1 MFAQVIVDVPVK
13 QVNRPFEYRIP
24 AIFEGKIEVGMRV
37 VVPFAGRSVQGFVVS
52 IRPTSDFEGELKE
65 IERLMDLEPVLS
77 KEMIELGEYM
87 SNHLFAFLIH
97 CYQTM
102 LPAML
107 KTTTRKLENP
117 QEQEEIFQR
126 IFNEQLEIEVTD
138 EMPKEVLSE
147 LLRLKQ
153 KGIVQTKTLVEDR
166 KQIKTEDWI
175 VLSYLPEEYLE
186 MMKQVPKNAA
196 KQLRFL
202 EGLSSLENTEI
213 SKAEFITRFNVVQA
227 DVKKALEKGWI
238 LLEKRAVDRDPYA
251 GRKIVHSKPFE
262 LNEEQK
268 QVFQQ
273 VLEEESDETS
283 HVYLLQ
289 GVTGSGKTEIYI
301 ELIKKAFFEG
311 YGSIFLVPEISLTPQ
326 MVERFQSEFKN
337 NIAILHSSLSD
348 IERAKE
354 WESIYTG
361 EKKIVL
367 GVRSAIFSPV
377 KNLKYIILD
386 EEHEATYKQDS
397 SPRYNAKYVAIKRCL
412 DEDAKLI
419 LGSATP
425 SIESYYYAK
434 TGIYELLSL
443 EDRYGNAQMPDI
455 QVVDMKQEDDLF
467 FSKALLEEIKNTL
480 LKNEQV
486 ILLLNRK
493 GYSTYIQCKDCGYVE
508 ECENCSIKMS
518 YYKGVN
524 KYKCNYCGKQIH
536 YTGKCTKCGSTNL
549 IHSGK
554 GIERIE
560 EELKKYFD
568 VPMIKVDSE
577 LSRNK
582 DYFSKIYKDFS
593 DKKYSILI
601 GTQIIAKGLHFPN
614 VTLVGVINSDI
625 ILNFP
630 DFRSGEKTF
639 QLLTQ
644 VSGRAGRGDKK
655 GKVIIQTYEPENNVI
670 KDSKEE
676 NYDLFYEKEINSRKI
691 FSYPPFS
698 KILNIGFSSEDEAR
712 LLEISKKFYDE
723 IKSENIELY
732 GPMPSMVYKVQ
743 KRFRMNIFVK
753 GSKKKIDKFKLFLKR
768 KLNEFNDAK
777 VRIVVDIDPINMM

>member
-1 MFAQVIVDVPVK
+1 MQYFDIYIDSMKGIYTYSDKNDEFEIGENVIVPFRNIKKSGFIIRKNLKENFNFKVLNISSKVK
-13 QVNRPFEYRIP
+13 NSLKLSNEQIKLIEWMTDYYLASYDSVIKAMIPKKIKISYNNIYIINLDRLNILSEYLDNDIIKYIISLTTISYSTAKTKFKKSVIDNLINKGFLYKNDNNIYINIEKFYKLKEENKEIFEYFYKKTI
-24 AIFEGKIEVGMRV
+24 IKKEKLEEKFKKNDIKELEEKEILKIE
-37 VVPFAGRSVQGFVVS
+37 ANINEKKEYVS
-52 IRPTSDFEGELKE
+52 NNTEKVFENK
-65 IERLMDLEPVLS
+65 S
-77 KEMIELGEYM
+77 
-87 SNHLFAFLIH
+87 
-97 CYQTM
+97 
-102 LPAML
+102 
-107 KTTTRKLENP
+107 
-117 QEQEEIFQR
+117 
-126 IFNEQLEIEVTD
+126 
-138 EMPKEVLSE
+138 
-147 LLRLKQ
+147 LLNK
-153 KGIVQTKTLVEDR
+153 
-166 KQIKTEDWI
+166 
-175 VLSYLPEEYLE
+175 
-186 MMKQVPKNAA
+186 
-196 KQLRFL
+196 KQLAIKENIEKSIKKYFL
-202 EGLSSLENTEI
+202 L
-213 SKAEFITRFNVVQA
+213 K
-227 DVKKALEKGWI
+227 
-238 LLEKRAVDRDPYA
+238 
-251 GRKIVHSKPFE
+251 
-262 LNEEQK
+262 
-268 QVFQQ
+268 
-273 VLEEESDETS
+273 
-283 HVYLLQ
+283 

-508 ECENCSIKMS
+508 ECDNCSIKMS
-518 YYKGVN
+518 YYKSTN
-524 KYKCNYCGKQIH
+524 KYKCNYCGKQIY

-554 GIERIE
+554 GVERIE

-676 NYDLFYEKEINSRKI
+676 NYDLFYEKEISSRKV

-712 LLEISKKFYDE
+712 LLDISKKFYDE

-743 KRFRMNIFVK
+743 KRFRMNIFAK

-768 KLNEFNDAK
+768 KLNEFNDTK

>member
-1 MFAQVIVDVPVK
+1 MQYFDIYIDSMKGIYTYSDKNDEFEVGENVIVPFRNIKKSGFIIRKNLKESFEFKVLNISSKVK
-13 QVNRPFEYRIP
+13 NSLKLSNKQIKLIEWMVDYYLASYDSVIKAMIP
-24 AIFEGKIEVGMRV
+24 KKIKISYSNIYVINLNKLNILSQYLDNGIIKYMISLTTISYNTAKTK
-37 VVPFAGRSVQGFVVS
+37 FKKS
-52 IRPTSDFEGELKE
+52 IVDNLINKNFLYKNDNNICINIEKFLELKE
-65 IERLMDLEPVLS
+65 EN
-77 KEMIELGEYM
+77 KEIFEY
-87 SNHLFAFLIH
+87 F
-97 CYQTM
+97 YK
-102 LPAML
+102 
-107 KTTTRKLENP
+107 KTIIKKEKLE
-117 QEQEEIFQR
+117 EKFKKIDIRELEEREILK
-126 IFNEQLEIEVTD
+126 IEANINEK
-138 EMPKEVLSE
+138 KEYISDNTEKVFKNKS
-147 LLRLKQ
+147 LLNK
-153 KGIVQTKTLVEDR
+153 
-166 KQIKTEDWI
+166 
-175 VLSYLPEEYLE
+175 
-186 MMKQVPKNAA
+186 
-196 KQLRFL
+196 KQLAIKENIENSDKKYFL
-202 EGLSSLENTEI
+202 L
-213 SKAEFITRFNVVQA
+213 K
-227 DVKKALEKGWI
+227 
-238 LLEKRAVDRDPYA
+238 
-251 GRKIVHSKPFE
+251 
-262 LNEEQK
+262 
-268 QVFQQ
+268 
-273 VLEEESDETS
+273 
-283 HVYLLQ
+283 

-361 EKKIVL
+361 EKKIIL

-397 SPRYNAKYVAIKRCL
+397 SPRYNTKYVAIKRCL
-412 DEDAKLI
+412 DEGAKLI

-443 EDRYGNAQMPDI
+443 DDRYGNAEMPDI
-455 QVVDMKQEDDLF
+455 QVIDMKQEDDLF

-508 ECENCSIKMS
+508 ECDNCSIKMS
-518 YYKGVN
+518 YYKSTN

-676 NYDLFYEKEINSRKI
+676 NYDLFYEKEISSRKI

-712 LLEISKKFYDE
+712 LLDISKKFYDE
-723 IKSENIELY
+723 IKSQDIELY

-753 GSKKKIDKFKLFLKR
+753 GSKKKIDKFKLFLKK
-768 KLNEFNDAK
+768 KLNEFNDTK
-777 VRIVVDIDPINMM
+777 VRIVVNIDPINMM

>member
-1 MFAQVIVDVPVK
+1 MQYFDIYIDSMKGIYTYSDKNDEFEIGENVIVPFRNIKKSGFIIRKNLKESFNFKVLNISSKVK
-13 QVNRPFEYRIP
+13 NSLKLSNEQIKLIEWMTDYYLASYDSVIKAMIPKKIKISYSNVYIINLNKLNILNQYLDNDIIKYIISLTTISYSTAKTKFKKSVIDNLINKGFLYKNDNNIYINIEKFYKLKEENKEIFEYFYKKTI
-24 AIFEGKIEVGMRV
+24 IKKEKLEEKFKKNDIKELEEKEILKIE
-37 VVPFAGRSVQGFVVS
+37 ANINEKKEYVS
-52 IRPTSDFEGELKE
+52 NNTEKVFENK
-65 IERLMDLEPVLS
+65 S
-77 KEMIELGEYM
+77 
-87 SNHLFAFLIH
+87 
-97 CYQTM
+97 
-102 LPAML
+102 
-107 KTTTRKLENP
+107 
-117 QEQEEIFQR
+117 
-126 IFNEQLEIEVTD
+126 
-138 EMPKEVLSE
+138 
-147 LLRLKQ
+147 LLNK
-153 KGIVQTKTLVEDR
+153 
-166 KQIKTEDWI
+166 
-175 VLSYLPEEYLE
+175 
-186 MMKQVPKNAA
+186 
-196 KQLRFL
+196 KQLAIKENIEKSIKKYFL
-202 EGLSSLENTEI
+202 L
-213 SKAEFITRFNVVQA
+213 K
-227 DVKKALEKGWI
+227 
-238 LLEKRAVDRDPYA
+238 
-251 GRKIVHSKPFE
+251 
-262 LNEEQK
+262 
-268 QVFQQ
+268 
-273 VLEEESDETS
+273 
-283 HVYLLQ
+283 

-508 ECENCSIKMS
+508 ECDNCSIKMS
-518 YYKGVN
+518 YYKSTN
-524 KYKCNYCGKQIH
+524 KYKCNYCGKQIY

-593 DKKYSILI
+593 DKKYNILI

-676 NYDLFYEKEINSRKI
+676 NYDLFYEKEISSRKV

-712 LLEISKKFYDE
+712 LLDISKKFYDE

-743 KRFRMNIFVK
+743 KRFRMNIFAK

-768 KLNEFNDAK
+768 KLNEFNDTK

>member
-1 MFAQVIVDVPVK
+1 MQYFDIYIDSMKGIYTYSDKNDEFEVGENVIVPFRNIKKSGFIIRKNLKESFEFKVLSIASKVK
-13 QVNRPFEYRIP
+13 NSLKLSDEQIKLIEWMVDYYLASYDSVMKAMIPKKIKISYNNVYSINLNKLDILNKNLNNEIIKYIFSLTTISYSTAKTKFKKSVVDSLIEKNFLYKNENNIYVNIEKFYKLKEENKEIFEYFYKKTIIKKEKLEKKFKRNNIKELEEKE
-24 AIFEGKIEVGMRV
+24 ILKIEVN
-37 VVPFAGRSVQGFVVS
+37 
-52 IRPTSDFEGELKE
+52 INKKKEYISDN
-65 IERLMDLEPVLS
+65 IEKVFKNKSLL
-77 KEMIELGEYM
+77 
-87 SNHLFAFLIH
+87 
-97 CYQTM
+97 
-102 LPAML
+102 
-107 KTTTRKLENP
+107 
-117 QEQEEIFQR
+117 
-126 IFNEQLEIEVTD
+126 NE
-138 EMPKEVLSE
+138 
-147 LLRLKQ
+147 
-153 KGIVQTKTLVEDR
+153 
-166 KQIKTEDWI
+166 
-175 VLSYLPEEYLE
+175 
-186 MMKQVPKNAA
+186 
-196 KQLRFL
+196 KQLTIKENIEKSNKKYFL
-202 EGLSSLENTEI
+202 L
-213 SKAEFITRFNVVQA
+213 K
-227 DVKKALEKGWI
+227 
-238 LLEKRAVDRDPYA
+238 
-251 GRKIVHSKPFE
+251 
-262 LNEEQK
+262 
-268 QVFQQ
+268 
-273 VLEEESDETS
+273 
-283 HVYLLQ
+283 

-326 MVERFQSEFKN
+326 MVERFQTEFKN
-337 NIAILHSSLSD
+337 NIAILHSSLSN

-434 TGIYELLSL
+434 TGIYELLNL
-443 EDRYGNAQMPDI
+443 ENRYGNAVMPDI
-455 QVVDMKQEDDLF
+455 QIVDMKQENDLF
-467 FSKALLEEIKNTL
+467 FSKVLLEEIKNTL

-508 ECENCSIKMS
+508 ECDNCSIKMS
-518 YYKGVN
+518 YYKSTN
-524 KYKCNYCGKQIH
+524 RYKCNYCGKQVH
-536 YTGKCTKCGSTNL
+536 YTGKCSKCGSTNL

-568 VPMIKVDSE
+568 VSMIKVDSE

-644 VSGRAGRGDKK
+644 VSGRSGRGDKK

-676 NYDLFYEKEINSRKI
+676 NYELFYEKEINSRKI

-698 KILNIGFSSEDEAR
+698 KILNIGFSSEDEER
-712 LLEISKKFYDE
+712 LLEVSKNFYDD
-723 IKSENIELY
+723 IKSQDIELY

-743 KRFRMNIFVK
+743 KRYRMNIFAK
-753 GSKKKIDKFKLFLKR
+753 GSKKKIDNFKKFLKK
-768 KLNEFNDAK
+768 KLNEFNDTK
-777 VRIVVDIDPINMM
+777 VRIVIDIDPVNLM

>member
-1 MFAQVIVDVPVK
+1 MNISSKVKNSLKLSYEQIKLIDWMTDYYLASYDSVIKAMIPKKIKISYNNVYIINLNKLNILSQYLDNDIIKYMISLTTISYSTAKTKFKKSVIDNLINKVFLYK
-13 QVNRPFEYRIP
+13 NDNNIYINMEKFLKLKEENKEIFEYFYKKTIVKKEKLEENFKRFDIRDLEEKE
-24 AIFEGKIEVGMRV
+24 ILKIE
-37 VVPFAGRSVQGFVVS
+37 AN
-52 IRPTSDFEGELKE
+52 INEKKEYISDNTEKVFENKSL
-65 IERLMDLEPVLS
+65 L
-77 KEMIELGEYM
+77 
-87 SNHLFAFLIH
+87 
-97 CYQTM
+97 
-102 LPAML
+102 
-107 KTTTRKLENP
+107 
-117 QEQEEIFQR
+117 
-126 IFNEQLEIEVTD
+126 NE
-138 EMPKEVLSE
+138 
-147 LLRLKQ
+147 
-153 KGIVQTKTLVEDR
+153 
-166 KQIKTEDWI
+166 
-175 VLSYLPEEYLE
+175 
-186 MMKQVPKNAA
+186 
-196 KQLRFL
+196 KQLAIKENIENSNKKYFL
-202 EGLSSLENTEI
+202 L
-213 SKAEFITRFNVVQA
+213 K
-227 DVKKALEKGWI
+227 
-238 LLEKRAVDRDPYA
+238 
-251 GRKIVHSKPFE
+251 
-262 LNEEQK
+262 
-268 QVFQQ
+268 
-273 VLEEESDETS
+273 
-283 HVYLLQ
+283 

-397 SPRYNAKYVAIKRCL
+397 SPRYNTKYVAIKRCL
-412 DEDAKLI
+412 DEGAKLI

-425 SIESYYYAK
+425 SIESYYYAQ

-443 EDRYGNAQMPDI
+443 EDRYGNAEMPDI
-455 QVVDMKQEDDLF
+455 QVIDMKQENDLF
-467 FSKALLEEIKNTL
+467 FSKVLLEEIKNTL

-508 ECENCSIKMS
+508 ECDNCSIKMS
-518 YYKGVN
+518 YYKSIN
-524 KYKCNYCGKQIH
+524 KYKCNYCGKQIY

-676 NYDLFYEKEINSRKI
+676 NYDLFYEKEISSRKV

-698 KILNIGFSSEDEAR
+698 KILNIGFSSEDEGR
-712 LLEISKKFYDE
+712 LLDISKKFYDE
-723 IKSENIELY
+723 IKSQDIELY

-753 GSKKKIDKFKLFLKR
+753 GSKKKIDKFKLFLKK
-768 KLNEFNDAK
+768 KLNEFNDTK

>member
-1 MFAQVIVDVPVK
+1 MQYFDIYIDSMKGIYTYSDKNDEFEVGENVIVPFRNIKKSGFIIRKNLKENFEFKVLNISSKIKNSLKLSNEQIKLIEWMVDYYLASYDSVIKAMIPKKIKIIYSNIYSINLSKLNVLA
-13 QVNRPFEYRIP
+13 QYVNNGIIKYIISLTTISYSTAKTKFKKSVVDSLIEKNFLYKNENNIYVNIEKFYKLKEENKEIFEYFYKKTI
-24 AIFEGKIEVGMRV
+24 IKKEKLEEKFKKNDIKELEEKEILKIE
-37 VVPFAGRSVQGFVVS
+37 ASISEKKDYSSDNIEKVS
-52 IRPTSDFEGELKE
+52 KNKSL
-65 IERLMDLEPVLS
+65 L
-77 KEMIELGEYM
+77 
-87 SNHLFAFLIH
+87 
-97 CYQTM
+97 
-102 LPAML
+102 
-107 KTTTRKLENP
+107 
-117 QEQEEIFQR
+117 
-126 IFNEQLEIEVTD
+126 NE
-138 EMPKEVLSE
+138 
-147 LLRLKQ
+147 
-153 KGIVQTKTLVEDR
+153 
-166 KQIKTEDWI
+166 
-175 VLSYLPEEYLE
+175 
-186 MMKQVPKNAA
+186 
-196 KQLRFL
+196 KQLAIKENIEKSIKKYFL
-202 EGLSSLENTEI
+202 L
-213 SKAEFITRFNVVQA
+213 K
-227 DVKKALEKGWI
+227 
-238 LLEKRAVDRDPYA
+238 
-251 GRKIVHSKPFE
+251 
-262 LNEEQK
+262 
-268 QVFQQ
+268 
-273 VLEEESDETS
+273 
-283 HVYLLQ
+283 

-354 WESIYTG
+354 WKSIYTG

-434 TGIYELLSL
+434 TGIYDLLSL

-508 ECENCSIKMS
+508 ECDNCSIKMS
-518 YYKGVN
+518 YYKSTN
-524 KYKCNYCGKQIH
+524 KYKCNYCGKQIY

-676 NYDLFYEKEINSRKI
+676 NYDLFYEKEISSRKV

-712 LLEISKKFYDE
+712 LLDISKKFYDE

-743 KRFRMNIFVK
+743 KRFRMNIFAK

-768 KLNEFNDAK
+768 KLNEFNDTK

>member
-1 MFAQVIVDVPVK
+1 MQYFDIYIDSMKGIYTYSDKNDEYEVGENVIVPFRNIKKSGFIIRKNLKESFDFKVLNISSKVK
-13 QVNRPFEYRIP
+13 NSLKLSYEQIKLIDWMTDYYLASYDSVIKAMIP
-24 AIFEGKIEVGMRV
+24 KKIKISYNNVYIINLNKLNILSQYLDNDIIKYMISLTTISYSTAKTK
-37 VVPFAGRSVQGFVVS
+37 FKKSVIDNLINKGFLYKNDNN
-52 IRPTSDFEGELKE
+52 IYINMEKFLELKE
-65 IERLMDLEPVLS
+65 ENKEIFEYFYKKTIVKKEKLEENFKRFDIRDLEE
-77 KEMIELGEYM
+77 KEILKIEANINEKKEYI
-87 SNHLFAFLIH
+87 SDNTEKVF
-97 CYQTM
+97 
-102 LPAML
+102 
-107 KTTTRKLENP
+107 ENKSLL
-117 QEQEEIFQR
+117 
-126 IFNEQLEIEVTD
+126 NE
-138 EMPKEVLSE
+138 
-147 LLRLKQ
+147 
-153 KGIVQTKTLVEDR
+153 
-166 KQIKTEDWI
+166 
-175 VLSYLPEEYLE
+175 
-186 MMKQVPKNAA
+186 
-196 KQLRFL
+196 KQLAIKENIENSNKKYFL
-202 EGLSSLENTEI
+202 L
-213 SKAEFITRFNVVQA
+213 K
-227 DVKKALEKGWI
+227 
-238 LLEKRAVDRDPYA
+238 
-251 GRKIVHSKPFE
+251 
-262 LNEEQK
+262 
-268 QVFQQ
+268 
-273 VLEEESDETS
+273 
-283 HVYLLQ
+283 

-397 SPRYNAKYVAIKRCL
+397 SPRYNTKYVAIKRCL
-412 DEDAKLI
+412 DEGAKLI

-425 SIESYYYAK
+425 SIESYYYAQ
-434 TGIYELLSL
+434 TGIYELLNL
-443 EDRYGNAQMPDI
+443 EDRYGNAEMPDI
-455 QVVDMKQEDDLF
+455 QVIDMKQENDLF
-467 FSKALLEEIKNTL
+467 FSKVLLEEIKNTL

-508 ECENCSIKMS
+508 ECDNCSIKMS
-518 YYKGVN
+518 YYKSIN
-524 KYKCNYCGKQIH
+524 KYKCNYCGKQIY

-676 NYDLFYEKEINSRKI
+676 NYDLFYEKEISSRKV

-698 KILNIGFSSEDEAR
+698 KILNIGFSSEDEGR
-712 LLEISKKFYDE
+712 LLDISKKFYDE
-723 IKSENIELY
+723 IKSQDIELY

-753 GSKKKIDKFKLFLKR
+753 GSKKKIDKFKLFLKK
-768 KLNEFNDAK
+768 KLNEFNDTK

>member
-1 MFAQVIVDVPVK
+1 MQYFDIYIDSMKGIYTYSDKNDEFEIGENVIVPFRNIKKSGFIIRKNLKENFNFKVLNISSKVK
-13 QVNRPFEYRIP
+13 NSLKLLNKQIKLIEWMVDYYLASYDSVIKAMIP
-24 AIFEGKIEVGMRV
+24 KKIKISYNNIYIINLDRLNILNQYLDNDIIKYIISLTTISYSTAKTK
-37 VVPFAGRSVQGFVVS
+37 FKKSVIDNLINKGFLYKNDNN
-52 IRPTSDFEGELKE
+52 IYINMEKFLELKE
-65 IERLMDLEPVLS
+65 EN
-77 KEMIELGEYM
+77 KEIFEY
-87 SNHLFAFLIH
+87 F
-97 CYQTM
+97 YK
-102 LPAML
+102 
-107 KTTTRKLENP
+107 KTIIKKEKLEEKFKKNDIK
-117 QEQEEIFQR
+117 ELEEKEILK
-126 IFNEQLEIEVTD
+126 IEANINEK
-138 EMPKEVLSE
+138 KEYVSNNTE
-147 LLRLKQ
+147 KVFENKSLLN
-153 KGIVQTKTLVEDR
+153 E
-166 KQIKTEDWI
+166 
-175 VLSYLPEEYLE
+175 
-186 MMKQVPKNAA
+186 
-196 KQLRFL
+196 KQLALKENIEKSIKKYFL
-202 EGLSSLENTEI
+202 L
-213 SKAEFITRFNVVQA
+213 K
-227 DVKKALEKGWI
+227 
-238 LLEKRAVDRDPYA
+238 
-251 GRKIVHSKPFE
+251 
-262 LNEEQK
+262 
-268 QVFQQ
+268 
-273 VLEEESDETS
+273 
-283 HVYLLQ
+283 

-508 ECENCSIKMS
+508 ECDNCSIKMS
-518 YYKGVN
+518 YYKSTN
-524 KYKCNYCGKQIH
+524 KYKCNYCGKQIY

-630 DFRSGEKTF
+630 DFRSGDKTF

-676 NYDLFYEKEINSRKI
+676 NYDLFYEKEISSRKV

-712 LLEISKKFYDE
+712 LLDISKKFYDE

-743 KRFRMNIFVK
+743 KRFRMNIFAK

-768 KLNEFNDAK
+768 KLNEFNDTK

>member
-1 MFAQVIVDVPVK
+1 MQYFDIYIDSMKGIYTYSDKNDEFEIGENVIVPFRNIKKSGFIIRKNLKEDFNFKVLNISSKVK
-13 QVNRPFEYRIP
+13 NSLKLLNEQIKLIEWMVDYYLASYDSVIKAMIPKKIKISYNNIYIINLDRLNILSEYLDNEIINHVFSLVTISYNTVKSKFKKSVIDSLISKNFLYKNENNIYVNIEKFYKLKEENKEVFEYFYKKTI
-24 AIFEGKIEVGMRV
+24 IKKEKLEEKFKKNDIKELEEKEILKIE
-37 VVPFAGRSVQGFVVS
+37 ANINEKKEYVS
-52 IRPTSDFEGELKE
+52 NNTEKVFENKSL
-65 IERLMDLEPVLS
+65 L
-77 KEMIELGEYM
+77 
-87 SNHLFAFLIH
+87 
-97 CYQTM
+97 
-102 LPAML
+102 
-107 KTTTRKLENP
+107 
-117 QEQEEIFQR
+117 
-126 IFNEQLEIEVTD
+126 NE
-138 EMPKEVLSE
+138 
-147 LLRLKQ
+147 
-153 KGIVQTKTLVEDR
+153 
-166 KQIKTEDWI
+166 
-175 VLSYLPEEYLE
+175 
-186 MMKQVPKNAA
+186 
-196 KQLRFL
+196 KQLAIKENIEKSIKKYFL
-202 EGLSSLENTEI
+202 L
-213 SKAEFITRFNVVQA
+213 K
-227 DVKKALEKGWI
+227 
-238 LLEKRAVDRDPYA
+238 
-251 GRKIVHSKPFE
+251 
-262 LNEEQK
+262 
-268 QVFQQ
+268 
-273 VLEEESDETS
+273 
-283 HVYLLQ
+283 

-508 ECENCSIKMS
+508 ECDNCSIKMS
-518 YYKGVN
+518 YYKSTN
-524 KYKCNYCGKQIH
+524 KYKCNYCGKQIY

-568 VPMIKVDSE
+568 VPIIKVDSE

-582 DYFSKIYKDFS
+582 DYFSRIYKDFS

-676 NYDLFYEKEINSRKI
+676 NYDLFYEKEINSRKV

-712 LLEISKKFYDE
+712 LLDISKKFYDE
-723 IKSENIELY
+723 IKSQDIELY

-743 KRFRMNIFVK
+743 KRFRMNVFVK
-753 GSKKKIDKFKLFLKR
+753 GSKKKIDKFKLFLKK
-768 KLNEFNDAK
+768 KLNEFNDTK

>member
-1 MFAQVIVDVPVK
+1 MQYFDIYIDSMKGIYTYSDKNDEFEIGENVIV
-13 QVNRPFEYRIP
+13 PFRNI
-24 AIFEGKIEVGMRV
+24 KK
-37 VVPFAGRSVQGFVVS
+37 SGFI
-52 IRPTSDFEGELKE
+52 IRKNLKE
-65 IERLMDLEPVLS
+65 SFNFKVLNISS
-77 KEMIELGEYM
+77 KVKN
-87 SNHLFAFLIH
+87 S
-97 CYQTM
+97 
-102 LPAML
+102 L
-107 KTTTRKLENP
+107 K
-117 QEQEEIFQR
+117 
-126 IFNEQLEIEVTD
+126 
-138 EMPKEVLSE
+138 
-147 LLRLKQ
+147 LLN
-153 KGIVQTKTLVEDR
+153 
-166 KQIKTEDWI
+166 KQIKLIEWMVDYYLASYDSVIKAMIPKKIKISYNNIYIINLDRLNILNQYLDNDIIKYIISLTTISYSTAKTKFKKSVIDSLINKNFLYKNENNIYVNIEKFYKLKEENKEIFEYFYKKTIIKKEKLEEKFKKNDIKELEEKEILKIEANINEKKEYVSNNTEK
-175 VLSYLPEEYLE
+175 VFENKSLLNE
-186 MMKQVPKNAA
+186 
-196 KQLRFL
+196 KQLAIKENIEKSIKKYFL
-202 EGLSSLENTEI
+202 L
-213 SKAEFITRFNVVQA
+213 K
-227 DVKKALEKGWI
+227 
-238 LLEKRAVDRDPYA
+238 
-251 GRKIVHSKPFE
+251 
-262 LNEEQK
+262 
-268 QVFQQ
+268 
-273 VLEEESDETS
+273 
-283 HVYLLQ
+283 

-508 ECENCSIKMS
+508 ECDNCSIKMS
-518 YYKGVN
+518 YYKSTN
-524 KYKCNYCGKQIH
+524 KYKCNYCGKQIY

-676 NYDLFYEKEINSRKI
+676 NYDLFYEKEISSRKV

-712 LLEISKKFYDE
+712 LLDISKKFYDE

-743 KRFRMNIFVK
+743 KRFRMNIFAK

-768 KLNEFNDAK
+768 KLNEFNDTK

>member
-1 MFAQVIVDVPVK
+1 MQYFDIYIDSMKGIYTYSDKNDEFEVGENVIVPFRNIKKSGFIIRKNLKEHFEFKVLNISSKVK
-13 QVNRPFEYRIP
+13 NSLKLLNEQIKLIEWMVDYYLASYDSVIKAMIPKKIKISYNNIYIINLDRLNILSEYLDNEIINHVFSLVTISYNTVKSKFKKSVIDSLINKNFLYKNENNIYVNIEKFYKLKEKNKEIFEYFYKKTI
-24 AIFEGKIEVGMRV
+24 IKKEKLEEKFKKNDIKELEEKEILKIE
-37 VVPFAGRSVQGFVVS
+37 ANINEKKEYVS
-52 IRPTSDFEGELKE
+52 NNTEKVFENKSL
-65 IERLMDLEPVLS
+65 L
-77 KEMIELGEYM
+77 
-87 SNHLFAFLIH
+87 
-97 CYQTM
+97 
-102 LPAML
+102 
-107 KTTTRKLENP
+107 
-117 QEQEEIFQR
+117 
-126 IFNEQLEIEVTD
+126 NE
-138 EMPKEVLSE
+138 
-147 LLRLKQ
+147 
-153 KGIVQTKTLVEDR
+153 
-166 KQIKTEDWI
+166 
-175 VLSYLPEEYLE
+175 
-186 MMKQVPKNAA
+186 
-196 KQLRFL
+196 KQLAIKENIEKSIKKYFL
-202 EGLSSLENTEI
+202 L
-213 SKAEFITRFNVVQA
+213 K
-227 DVKKALEKGWI
+227 
-238 LLEKRAVDRDPYA
+238 
-251 GRKIVHSKPFE
+251 
-262 LNEEQK
+262 
-268 QVFQQ
+268 
-273 VLEEESDETS
+273 
-283 HVYLLQ
+283 

-326 MVERFQSEFKN
+326 IVERFQSEFKN

-508 ECENCSIKMS
+508 ECDNCSIKMS
-518 YYKGVN
+518 YYKSTN
-524 KYKCNYCGKQIH
+524 KYKCNYCGKQIY

-568 VPMIKVDSE
+568 VPIIKVDSE

-582 DYFSKIYKDFS
+582 DYFSRIYKDFS

-676 NYDLFYEKEINSRKI
+676 NYDLFYEKEINSRKV

-712 LLEISKKFYDE
+712 LLDISKKFYDE
-723 IKSENIELY
+723 IKSQDIELY

-743 KRFRMNIFVK
+743 KRFRMNIFAK
-753 GSKKKIDKFKLFLKR
+753 GSKKKIDRFKLFLKR
-768 KLNEFNDAK
+768 KLNEFNDTK

>member
-1 MFAQVIVDVPVK
+1 MQYFDIYIDSMKGIYTYSDKNDEFEVGENVIVPFRNIKKSGFIIRKNLKENFNFKVLNISSKVK
-13 QVNRPFEYRIP
+13 NSLKLLNEQIKLIEWMVDYYLASYDSVIKAMIPKKIKISYNNIYIINLDRLNILSEYLDNEIINHVFSLVTISYNTVKSKFKKSVIDSLINKNFLYKNENNIYVNIEKFYKLKEENKEIFEYFYKKTI
-24 AIFEGKIEVGMRV
+24 IKKEKLEEKFKKNDIKELEEKEILKIE
-37 VVPFAGRSVQGFVVS
+37 ANINEKKEYVS
-52 IRPTSDFEGELKE
+52 NNTEKVFENKSL
-65 IERLMDLEPVLS
+65 L
-77 KEMIELGEYM
+77 
-87 SNHLFAFLIH
+87 
-97 CYQTM
+97 
-102 LPAML
+102 
-107 KTTTRKLENP
+107 
-117 QEQEEIFQR
+117 
-126 IFNEQLEIEVTD
+126 NE
-138 EMPKEVLSE
+138 
-147 LLRLKQ
+147 
-153 KGIVQTKTLVEDR
+153 
-166 KQIKTEDWI
+166 
-175 VLSYLPEEYLE
+175 
-186 MMKQVPKNAA
+186 
-196 KQLRFL
+196 KQLAIKENIEKSIKKYFL
-202 EGLSSLENTEI
+202 L
-213 SKAEFITRFNVVQA
+213 K
-227 DVKKALEKGWI
+227 
-238 LLEKRAVDRDPYA
+238 
-251 GRKIVHSKPFE
+251 
-262 LNEEQK
+262 
-268 QVFQQ
+268 
-273 VLEEESDETS
+273 
-283 HVYLLQ
+283 

-508 ECENCSIKMS
+508 ECDNCSIKMS
-518 YYKGVN
+518 YYKSTN
-524 KYKCNYCGKQIH
+524 KYKCNYCGKQIY

-676 NYDLFYEKEINSRKI
+676 NYDLFYEKEISSRKV

-712 LLEISKKFYDE
+712 LLDISKKFYDE

-743 KRFRMNIFVK
+743 KRFRMNIFAK

-768 KLNEFNDAK
+768 KLNEFNDTK

>member
-1 MFAQVIVDVPVK
+1 MQYFDIYIDSMKGIYTYSDKNDEFEVGENVIVPFRNIKKSGFIIRKNLKEHFEFKVLNISSKVK
-13 QVNRPFEYRIP
+13 NSLKLLNEQIKLIEWMVDYYLASYDSVIKAMIPKKIKISYNNIYIINLDKLNILSEYLYNEIIKYMIFLTTISYNTVKSKFKKSVIDSLINKNFLYKNENNIYVNIEKFYKLKEENKEIFEYFYKKTI
-24 AIFEGKIEVGMRV
+24 IKKEKLEEKFKKNDIKELEEKEILKIE
-37 VVPFAGRSVQGFVVS
+37 AS
-52 IRPTSDFEGELKE
+52 ISEKKDYSSDN
-65 IERLMDLEPVLS
+65 IEKVFKNKSLL
-77 KEMIELGEYM
+77 
-87 SNHLFAFLIH
+87 
-97 CYQTM
+97 
-102 LPAML
+102 
-107 KTTTRKLENP
+107 
-117 QEQEEIFQR
+117 
-126 IFNEQLEIEVTD
+126 NE
-138 EMPKEVLSE
+138 
-147 LLRLKQ
+147 
-153 KGIVQTKTLVEDR
+153 
-166 KQIKTEDWI
+166 
-175 VLSYLPEEYLE
+175 
-186 MMKQVPKNAA
+186 
-196 KQLRFL
+196 KQLAIKENIEKSIKKYFL
-202 EGLSSLENTEI
+202 L
-213 SKAEFITRFNVVQA
+213 K
-227 DVKKALEKGWI
+227 
-238 LLEKRAVDRDPYA
+238 
-251 GRKIVHSKPFE
+251 
-262 LNEEQK
+262 
-268 QVFQQ
+268 
-273 VLEEESDETS
+273 
-283 HVYLLQ
+283 

-508 ECENCSIKMS
+508 ECDNCSIKMS
-518 YYKGVN
+518 YYKSTN
-524 KYKCNYCGKQIH
+524 KYKCNYCGKQIY

-568 VPMIKVDSE
+568 VPIIKVDSE

-582 DYFSKIYKDFS
+582 DYFSRIYKDFS
-593 DKKYSILI
+593 DKKYNILI

-676 NYDLFYEKEINSRKI
+676 NYDLFYEKEINSRKV

-712 LLEISKKFYDE
+712 LLDISKKFYDE

>member
-1 MFAQVIVDVPVK
+1 MQYFDIYIDSMKGIYTYSDKNDEFEVGENVIVPFRNIKKSGFIIRKNLKEDFNFKVLNISSKVK
-13 QVNRPFEYRIP
+13 NSLKLLNEQIKLIEWMVDYYLASYDSVIKAMIPKKIKISYNNIYIINLDRLNILSEYLDNEIINHVFSLVTISYNTVKSKFKKSVIDSLISKNFLYKNENNIYVNIEKFYKLKEENKEIFEYFYKKTI
-24 AIFEGKIEVGMRV
+24 IKKEKLEEKFKKNDIKELEEKEILKIE
-37 VVPFAGRSVQGFVVS
+37 ANINEKKEYVS
-52 IRPTSDFEGELKE
+52 NNTEKVFENK
-65 IERLMDLEPVLS
+65 S
-77 KEMIELGEYM
+77 
-87 SNHLFAFLIH
+87 
-97 CYQTM
+97 
-102 LPAML
+102 
-107 KTTTRKLENP
+107 
-117 QEQEEIFQR
+117 
-126 IFNEQLEIEVTD
+126 
-138 EMPKEVLSE
+138 
-147 LLRLKQ
+147 LLNK
-153 KGIVQTKTLVEDR
+153 
-166 KQIKTEDWI
+166 
-175 VLSYLPEEYLE
+175 
-186 MMKQVPKNAA
+186 
-196 KQLRFL
+196 KQLAIKENIEKSIKKYFL
-202 EGLSSLENTEI
+202 L
-213 SKAEFITRFNVVQA
+213 K
-227 DVKKALEKGWI
+227 
-238 LLEKRAVDRDPYA
+238 
-251 GRKIVHSKPFE
+251 
-262 LNEEQK
+262 
-268 QVFQQ
+268 
-273 VLEEESDETS
+273 
-283 HVYLLQ
+283 

-434 TGIYELLSL
+434 TGIYELLNL
-443 EDRYGNAQMPDI
+443 ENRYGNAVMPDI
-455 QVVDMKQEDDLF
+455 QIVDMKQENDLF
-467 FSKALLEEIKNTL
+467 FSKVLLEEIKNTL

-508 ECENCSIKMS
+508 ECDNCSIKMS
-518 YYKGVN
+518 YYKSTN
-524 KYKCNYCGKQIH
+524 RYKCNYCGKQVH
-536 YTGKCTKCGSTNL
+536 YTGKCSKCGSTNL

-676 NYDLFYEKEINSRKI
+676 NYELFYEKEINSRKI

-698 KILNIGFSSEDEAR
+698 KILNIGFSSEDEER
-712 LLEISKKFYDE
+712 LLEVSKNFYDD
-723 IKSENIELY
+723 IKSQDIELY

-743 KRFRMNIFVK
+743 KRYRMNIFAK
-753 GSKKKIDKFKLFLKR
+753 GSKKKIDNFKKFLKK
-768 KLNEFNDAK
+768 KLNEFNDTK
-777 VRIVVDIDPINMM
+777 VRIVIDIDPVNLM

>member
-1 MFAQVIVDVPVK
+1 MQYFDIYIDSMKGIYTYSDKNDEFEVGENVIVPFRNIKKSGFIIRKNLKESFEFKVLNISSKVK
-13 QVNRPFEYRIP
+13 NSLKLSNEQIKLIEWMVDYYLTSYDSVIKAMIP
-24 AIFEGKIEVGMRV
+24 KKIKISYSNIYFINLNKLNILSLYLDNGIIKYMISLTTISYNTAKTK
-37 VVPFAGRSVQGFVVS
+37 FKKS
-52 IRPTSDFEGELKE
+52 IVDNLINKNFLYKNDNNICINIEKFLELKE
-65 IERLMDLEPVLS
+65 EN
-77 KEMIELGEYM
+77 KEIFEY
-87 SNHLFAFLIH
+87 F
-97 CYQTM
+97 YK
-102 LPAML
+102 
-107 KTTTRKLENP
+107 KTTIKKEKLE
-117 QEQEEIFQR
+117 EKFKKIDIRELEE
-126 IFNEQLEIEVTD
+126 NEILKIEANIN
-138 EMPKEVLSE
+138 EKKEYISDNTEKVFKKKS
-147 LLRLKQ
+147 LLNK
-153 KGIVQTKTLVEDR
+153 
-166 KQIKTEDWI
+166 
-175 VLSYLPEEYLE
+175 
-186 MMKQVPKNAA
+186 
-196 KQLRFL
+196 KQLAIKENIENSDKKYFL
-202 EGLSSLENTEI
+202 L
-213 SKAEFITRFNVVQA
+213 K
-227 DVKKALEKGWI
+227 
-238 LLEKRAVDRDPYA
+238 
-251 GRKIVHSKPFE
+251 
-262 LNEEQK
+262 
-268 QVFQQ
+268 
-273 VLEEESDETS
+273 
-283 HVYLLQ
+283 

-361 EKKIVL
+361 EKKIIL

-397 SPRYNAKYVAIKRCL
+397 SPRYNTKYVAIKRCL
-412 DEDAKLI
+412 DEGAKLI

-443 EDRYGNAQMPDI
+443 DDRYGNAEMPDI
-455 QVVDMKQEDDLF
+455 QVIDMKQEDDLF

-508 ECENCSIKMS
+508 ECDNCSIKMS
-518 YYKGVN
+518 YYKSTN

-568 VPMIKVDSE
+568 VPTIKVDSE

-582 DYFSKIYKDFS
+582 DYFSRIYKDFS

-676 NYDLFYEKEINSRKI
+676 NYDLFYEKEINSRKV

-712 LLEISKKFYDE
+712 LLDISKKFYDE
-723 IKSENIELY
+723 IKSQDIELY

-743 KRFRMNIFVK
+743 KRFRMNVFVK
-753 GSKKKIDKFKLFLKR
+753 GSKKKIDKFKLFLKK
-768 KLNEFNDAK
+768 KLNEFNDTK

>member
-1 MFAQVIVDVPVK
+1 MQYFDIYIDSMKGIYTYSDKNDEFEVGENVIVPFRNIKKSGFIIRKNLKESFNFKVLNISSKVK
-13 QVNRPFEYRIP
+13 NSLKLSNEQIKLIEWMTDYYLASYDSVIKAMIP
-24 AIFEGKIEVGMRV
+24 KKIKISYSNVYIINLNKLNILNQYLDNDIIKYMISLTTISYSTAKTK
-37 VVPFAGRSVQGFVVS
+37 FKKSVIDNLINKGFLYKNDNN
-52 IRPTSDFEGELKE
+52 IYINMEKFLELKE
-65 IERLMDLEPVLS
+65 ENKEIFEYFYKKTIVKKEKLEENFKRFDIRDLEE
-77 KEMIELGEYM
+77 KEILKIEANINEKKEYI
-87 SNHLFAFLIH
+87 SDNTEKVF
-97 CYQTM
+97 
-102 LPAML
+102 
-107 KTTTRKLENP
+107 ENKSLL
-117 QEQEEIFQR
+117 
-126 IFNEQLEIEVTD
+126 NE
-138 EMPKEVLSE
+138 
-147 LLRLKQ
+147 
-153 KGIVQTKTLVEDR
+153 
-166 KQIKTEDWI
+166 
-175 VLSYLPEEYLE
+175 
-186 MMKQVPKNAA
+186 
-196 KQLRFL
+196 KQLAIKENIENSNKKYFL
-202 EGLSSLENTEI
+202 L
-213 SKAEFITRFNVVQA
+213 K
-227 DVKKALEKGWI
+227 
-238 LLEKRAVDRDPYA
+238 
-251 GRKIVHSKPFE
+251 
-262 LNEEQK
+262 
-268 QVFQQ
+268 
-273 VLEEESDETS
+273 
-283 HVYLLQ
+283 

-397 SPRYNAKYVAIKRCL
+397 SPRYNTKYVAIKRCL
-412 DEDAKLI
+412 DEGAKLI

-425 SIESYYYAK
+425 SIESYYYAQ

-443 EDRYGNAQMPDI
+443 EDRYGNAEMPDI
-455 QVVDMKQEDDLF
+455 QVIDMKQENDLF
-467 FSKALLEEIKNTL
+467 FSKVLLEEIKNTL

-508 ECENCSIKMS
+508 ECDNCSIKMS
-518 YYKGVN
+518 YYKSIN
-524 KYKCNYCGKQIH
+524 KYKCNYCGKQIY

-676 NYDLFYEKEINSRKI
+676 NYDLFYEKEISSRKV

-712 LLEISKKFYDE
+712 LLDISKKFYDE
-723 IKSENIELY
+723 IKSQNIELY

-753 GSKKKIDKFKLFLKR
+753 GSKKKIDKFKLFLKK
-768 KLNEFNDAK
+768 KLNEFNDTK

>member
-1 MFAQVIVDVPVK
+1 MQYFDIYIDSVKGIYTYSDKNDEFEVGENVIVPFRNIKKSGFIIRKNFKESFDFKVLNISSKVK
-13 QVNRPFEYRIP
+13 NSLKLSNEQIKLIEWMADYYLSSYDSIIKAMIPKKIKISYNNVYIINLDKLNILSQYLDNDIIKYMISLITISYSTAKAKFKKSIIDNFISRGFLYKDENNISINIENFYKLKKENKEVFEYFYKKTIVKKEKLEENFKKFDIRELEEKKIL
-24 AIFEGKIEVGMRV
+24 KIE
-37 VVPFAGRSVQGFVVS
+37 AN
-52 IRPTSDFEGELKE
+52 INEKKEYISDN
-65 IERLMDLEPVLS
+65 IEKVFKNKSLL
-77 KEMIELGEYM
+77 
-87 SNHLFAFLIH
+87 
-97 CYQTM
+97 
-102 LPAML
+102 
-107 KTTTRKLENP
+107 
-117 QEQEEIFQR
+117 
-126 IFNEQLEIEVTD
+126 NE
-138 EMPKEVLSE
+138 
-147 LLRLKQ
+147 
-153 KGIVQTKTLVEDR
+153 
-166 KQIKTEDWI
+166 
-175 VLSYLPEEYLE
+175 
-186 MMKQVPKNAA
+186 
-196 KQLRFL
+196 KQLAIKENIEKSIKKYFL
-202 EGLSSLENTEI
+202 L
-213 SKAEFITRFNVVQA
+213 K
-227 DVKKALEKGWI
+227 
-238 LLEKRAVDRDPYA
+238 
-251 GRKIVHSKPFE
+251 
-262 LNEEQK
+262 
-268 QVFQQ
+268 
-273 VLEEESDETS
+273 
-283 HVYLLQ
+283 

-326 MVERFQSEFKN
+326 IVERFQSEFKN

-434 TGIYELLSL
+434 NGIYELLSL

-508 ECENCSIKMS
+508 ECDNCSIKMS
-518 YYKGVN
+518 YYKSTN
-524 KYKCNYCGKQIH
+524 KYKCNYCGKQIY

-676 NYDLFYEKEINSRKI
+676 NYDLFYEKEINSRKV

-712 LLEISKKFYDE
+712 LLDISKKFYDE
-723 IKSENIELY
+723 IKSQDIELY

-743 KRFRMNIFVK
+743 KRFRMNIFAK
-753 GSKKKIDKFKLFLKR
+753 GSKKKIDKFKLFLKK
-768 KLNEFNDAK
+768 KLNEFNDTK
-777 VRIVVDIDPINMM
+777 VRIIVDIDPINMM

>member
-1 MFAQVIVDVPVK
+1 MQYFDIYIDSMKGIYTYSDKNDEFEIGENVIVPFRNIKKSGFIIRKNLKENFNFKVLNISSKVK
-13 QVNRPFEYRIP
+13 NSLKLSNEQIKLIEWMVDYYLASYDSVIKAMIPKKIKISYNNIYIINLDRLNILSEYLDNEIINHVFSLVTISYNTVKSKFKKSVIDSLINKNFLYKNENNIYVNIEKFYKLKEENKEIFEYFYKKTI
-24 AIFEGKIEVGMRV
+24 IKKEKLEEKFKKNDIKELEEKEILKIE
-37 VVPFAGRSVQGFVVS
+37 ANINEKKEYVS
-52 IRPTSDFEGELKE
+52 NNTEKVFENKSL
-65 IERLMDLEPVLS
+65 L
-77 KEMIELGEYM
+77 
-87 SNHLFAFLIH
+87 
-97 CYQTM
+97 
-102 LPAML
+102 
-107 KTTTRKLENP
+107 
-117 QEQEEIFQR
+117 
-126 IFNEQLEIEVTD
+126 NE
-138 EMPKEVLSE
+138 
-147 LLRLKQ
+147 
-153 KGIVQTKTLVEDR
+153 
-166 KQIKTEDWI
+166 
-175 VLSYLPEEYLE
+175 
-186 MMKQVPKNAA
+186 
-196 KQLRFL
+196 KQLAIKENIEKSIKKYFL
-202 EGLSSLENTEI
+202 L
-213 SKAEFITRFNVVQA
+213 K
-227 DVKKALEKGWI
+227 
-238 LLEKRAVDRDPYA
+238 
-251 GRKIVHSKPFE
+251 
-262 LNEEQK
+262 
-268 QVFQQ
+268 
-273 VLEEESDETS
+273 
-283 HVYLLQ
+283 

-354 WESIYTG
+354 WESIYSG

-508 ECENCSIKMS
+508 ECDNCSIKMS
-518 YYKGVN
+518 YYKSTN
-524 KYKCNYCGKQIH
+524 KYKCNYCGKQIY

-582 DYFSKIYKDFS
+582 DYFSRIYKDFS

-676 NYDLFYEKEINSRKI
+676 NYDLFYEKEINSRKV

-712 LLEISKKFYDE
+712 LLDISKKFYDE

-743 KRFRMNIFVK
+743 KRFRMNIFAK

-768 KLNEFNDAK
+768 KLNEFNDTK

>member
-1 MFAQVIVDVPVK
+1 MQYFDIYIDSMKGIYTYSDKNDEFEVGENVIVPFRNIKKSGFIIRKNLKESFEFKVLNISSKVK
-13 QVNRPFEYRIP
+13 NSLKLSDEQIKLIEWMVDYYLASYDSVMKAMIPKKIKISYNNVYSINLNKLDILSKNLNNEIIKYIFSLTTISYSTAKTKFKKSVVDSLIEKNFLYKNENNIYVNIEKFYKLKEENKEIFEYFYKKTI
-24 AIFEGKIEVGMRV
+24 IKKEKLEEKFKKIDIKELEEKEILKIEVNINKKKEYI
-37 VVPFAGRSVQGFVVS
+37 SDS
-52 IRPTSDFEGELKE
+52 IEKVFKNKSL
-65 IERLMDLEPVLS
+65 L
-77 KEMIELGEYM
+77 
-87 SNHLFAFLIH
+87 
-97 CYQTM
+97 
-102 LPAML
+102 
-107 KTTTRKLENP
+107 
-117 QEQEEIFQR
+117 
-126 IFNEQLEIEVTD
+126 NE
-138 EMPKEVLSE
+138 
-147 LLRLKQ
+147 
-153 KGIVQTKTLVEDR
+153 
-166 KQIKTEDWI
+166 
-175 VLSYLPEEYLE
+175 
-186 MMKQVPKNAA
+186 
-196 KQLRFL
+196 KQLTIKENIEKSNKKYFL
-202 EGLSSLENTEI
+202 L
-213 SKAEFITRFNVVQA
+213 K
-227 DVKKALEKGWI
+227 
-238 LLEKRAVDRDPYA
+238 
-251 GRKIVHSKPFE
+251 
-262 LNEEQK
+262 
-268 QVFQQ
+268 
-273 VLEEESDETS
+273 
-283 HVYLLQ
+283 

-326 MVERFQSEFKN
+326 MVERFQTEFKN

-434 TGIYELLSL
+434 TGIYELLNL
-443 EDRYGNAQMPDI
+443 ENRYGNAVMPDI
-455 QVVDMKQEDDLF
+455 QIVDMKQENNLF
-467 FSKALLEEIKNTL
+467 FSKLLLEEIKNTL

-508 ECENCSIKMS
+508 ECDNCSIKMS
-518 YYKGVN
+518 YYKSTN
-524 KYKCNYCGKQIH
+524 RYKCNYCGKQVH
-536 YTGKCTKCGSTNL
+536 YTGKCSKCGSINL

-568 VPMIKVDSE
+568 VSMIKVDSE

-676 NYDLFYEKEINSRKI
+676 NYELFYEKEINSRKI

-698 KILNIGFSSEDEAR
+698 KILNIGFSSEDEER
-712 LLEISKKFYDE
+712 LLEVSKNFYDD
-723 IKSENIELY
+723 IKSQDIELY

-743 KRFRMNIFVK
+743 KRYRMNIFAK
-753 GSKKKIDKFKLFLKR
+753 GSKKKIDNFKRFLKK
-768 KLNEFNDAK
+768 KLNEFNDTK
-777 VRIVVDIDPINMM
+777 VRIIVDIDPVNLM

>member
-1 MFAQVIVDVPVK
+1 MQYFDIYIDSMKGIYTYSDKNDEFEVGENVIVPFRNIKKSGFIIRKNLKENFEFKVLNISSKVK
-13 QVNRPFEYRIP
+13 NSLKLSDKQIKLIEWMIDYYLASYDSVMKAMIPKKIKISYNNVYSINLNKLDILSKNLNNEIIKYIFSLTTISYSTAKTKFKKSVVDSLINKNFLYKNENNIYVNIEKFYKLKEENKEIFEYFYKKTI
-24 AIFEGKIEVGMRV
+24 IKKEKLEEKFKKIDIKELEEKEILKIEVNINKKKEYI
-37 VVPFAGRSVQGFVVS
+37 SDS
-52 IRPTSDFEGELKE
+52 IEKVFKNKSL
-65 IERLMDLEPVLS
+65 L
-77 KEMIELGEYM
+77 
-87 SNHLFAFLIH
+87 
-97 CYQTM
+97 
-102 LPAML
+102 
-107 KTTTRKLENP
+107 
-117 QEQEEIFQR
+117 
-126 IFNEQLEIEVTD
+126 NE
-138 EMPKEVLSE
+138 
-147 LLRLKQ
+147 
-153 KGIVQTKTLVEDR
+153 
-166 KQIKTEDWI
+166 
-175 VLSYLPEEYLE
+175 
-186 MMKQVPKNAA
+186 
-196 KQLRFL
+196 KQLTIKENIEKSNKKYFL
-202 EGLSSLENTEI
+202 L
-213 SKAEFITRFNVVQA
+213 K
-227 DVKKALEKGWI
+227 
-238 LLEKRAVDRDPYA
+238 
-251 GRKIVHSKPFE
+251 
-262 LNEEQK
+262 
-268 QVFQQ
+268 
-273 VLEEESDETS
+273 
-283 HVYLLQ
+283 

-326 MVERFQSEFKN
+326 MVERFQTEFKN

-434 TGIYELLSL
+434 TGIYELLNL
-443 EDRYGNAQMPDI
+443 ENRYGNAVMPDI
-455 QVVDMKQEDDLF
+455 QIVDMKQENDLF
-467 FSKALLEEIKNTL
+467 FSKVLLEEIKNTL

-508 ECENCSIKMS
+508 ECDNCSIKMS
-518 YYKGVN
+518 YYKSTN
-524 KYKCNYCGKQIH
+524 RYKCNYCGKQVH
-536 YTGKCTKCGSTNL
+536 YTGKCSKCGSTNL

-568 VPMIKVDSE
+568 IPMIKVDSE

-676 NYDLFYEKEINSRKI
+676 NYELFYEKEINSRKI

-698 KILNIGFSSEDEAR
+698 KILNIGFSSEDEER
-712 LLEISKKFYDE
+712 LLEVSKNFYDD
-723 IKSENIELY
+723 IKSQDIELY

-743 KRFRMNIFVK
+743 KRYRMNIFAK
-753 GSKKKIDKFKLFLKR
+753 GSKKKIDNFKKFLKK
-768 KLNEFNDAK
+768 KLNEFNDTK
-777 VRIVVDIDPINMM
+777 VRIVIDIDPVNLM

>member
-1 MFAQVIVDVPVK
+1 MQYFDIYIDSMKGIYTYSDKNDEFEVGENVIVPFRNIKKSGFIIRKNLKENFEFKVLNISSKVK
-13 QVNRPFEYRIP
+13 NSLKLSDKQIKLIEWMIDYYLASYDSVMKAMIPKKIKISYNNVYSINLNKLDILSKNLNNEIIKYIFSLTTISYSTAKTKFKKSVVDSLINKNFLYKNENNIYVNIEKFYKLKEENKEIFEYFYKKTI
-24 AIFEGKIEVGMRV
+24 IKKEKLEEKFKKIDIKELEEKEILKIEVNINKKKEYI
-37 VVPFAGRSVQGFVVS
+37 SDS
-52 IRPTSDFEGELKE
+52 IEKVFKNKSL
-65 IERLMDLEPVLS
+65 L
-77 KEMIELGEYM
+77 
-87 SNHLFAFLIH
+87 
-97 CYQTM
+97 
-102 LPAML
+102 
-107 KTTTRKLENP
+107 
-117 QEQEEIFQR
+117 
-126 IFNEQLEIEVTD
+126 NE
-138 EMPKEVLSE
+138 
-147 LLRLKQ
+147 
-153 KGIVQTKTLVEDR
+153 
-166 KQIKTEDWI
+166 
-175 VLSYLPEEYLE
+175 
-186 MMKQVPKNAA
+186 
-196 KQLRFL
+196 KQLTIKENIEKSNKKYFL
-202 EGLSSLENTEI
+202 L
-213 SKAEFITRFNVVQA
+213 K
-227 DVKKALEKGWI
+227 
-238 LLEKRAVDRDPYA
+238 
-251 GRKIVHSKPFE
+251 
-262 LNEEQK
+262 
-268 QVFQQ
+268 
-273 VLEEESDETS
+273 
-283 HVYLLQ
+283 

-326 MVERFQSEFKN
+326 MVERFQTEFKN

-434 TGIYELLSL
+434 TGIYELLNL
-443 EDRYGNAQMPDI
+443 ENRYGNAVMPDI
-455 QVVDMKQEDDLF
+455 QIVDMKQENDLF
-467 FSKALLEEIKNTL
+467 FSKVLLEEIKNTL

-508 ECENCSIKMS
+508 ECDNCSIKMS
-518 YYKGVN
+518 YYKSTN
-524 KYKCNYCGKQIH
+524 RYKCNYCGKQVH
-536 YTGKCTKCGSTNL
+536 YTGKCSKCGSINL

-568 VPMIKVDSE
+568 VSMIKVDSE

-676 NYDLFYEKEINSRKI
+676 NYELFYEKEINSRKI

-698 KILNIGFSSEDEAR
+698 KILNIGFSSEDEER
-712 LLEISKKFYDE
+712 LLEVSKNFYDD
-723 IKSENIELY
+723 IKSQDIELY

-743 KRFRMNIFVK
+743 KRYRMNIFAK
-753 GSKKKIDKFKLFLKR
+753 GSKKKIDNFKKFLKK
-768 KLNEFNDAK
+768 KLNEFNDTK
-777 VRIVVDIDPINMM
+777 VRIVIDIDPVNLM

>member
-1 MFAQVIVDVPVK
+1 MQYFDIYIDSMKGIYTYSDKNDEFEIGENVIVPFRNIKKSGFIIRKNLKENFNFKVLNISSKVK
-13 QVNRPFEYRIP
+13 NSLKLSNEQIKLIEWMTDYYLASYDSVIKAMIPKKIKISYSNVYIINLNKLNILNQYLDNDIIKYIISLTTISYSTAKTKFKKSVIDNLINKGFLYKNDNNIYINIEKFYKLKEENKEIFEYFYKKTI
-24 AIFEGKIEVGMRV
+24 IKKEKLEEKFKKNDIKELEEKEILKIE
-37 VVPFAGRSVQGFVVS
+37 ANINEKKEYVS
-52 IRPTSDFEGELKE
+52 NNTEKVFENKSL
-65 IERLMDLEPVLS
+65 L
-77 KEMIELGEYM
+77 
-87 SNHLFAFLIH
+87 
-97 CYQTM
+97 
-102 LPAML
+102 
-107 KTTTRKLENP
+107 
-117 QEQEEIFQR
+117 
-126 IFNEQLEIEVTD
+126 NE
-138 EMPKEVLSE
+138 
-147 LLRLKQ
+147 
-153 KGIVQTKTLVEDR
+153 
-166 KQIKTEDWI
+166 
-175 VLSYLPEEYLE
+175 
-186 MMKQVPKNAA
+186 
-196 KQLRFL
+196 KQLAIKENIEKSIKKYFL
-202 EGLSSLENTEI
+202 L
-213 SKAEFITRFNVVQA
+213 K
-227 DVKKALEKGWI
+227 
-238 LLEKRAVDRDPYA
+238 
-251 GRKIVHSKPFE
+251 
-262 LNEEQK
+262 
-268 QVFQQ
+268 
-273 VLEEESDETS
+273 
-283 HVYLLQ
+283 

-508 ECENCSIKMS
+508 ECDNCSIKMS
-518 YYKGVN
+518 YYKSTN
-524 KYKCNYCGKQIH
+524 KYKCNYCGKQIY

-676 NYDLFYEKEINSRKI
+676 NYDLFYEKEISSRKV

-712 LLEISKKFYDE
+712 LLDISKKFYDE

-743 KRFRMNIFVK
+743 KRFRMNIFAK
-753 GSKKKIDKFKLFLKR
+753 GSKKKIDKFKLFLKK
-768 KLNEFNDAK
+768 KLNEFNDTK

>member
-1 MFAQVIVDVPVK
+1 MQYFDIYIDSVKGIYTYSDKNDEFEVGENVIVPFRNIKKSGFIIRKNFKESFDFKVLNISSKVK
-13 QVNRPFEYRIP
+13 NSLKLSNEQIKLIEWMVDYYLSSYDSIIKAMIPKKIKISYNNVYIINLDKLNILSQYLDNDIIKYMISLTTISYSTAKTKFKKSIIDNFINRGFLYKDENNISINIENFYKLKKENKEVFEYFYKKTIVKKEKLEENFKKFDIRELEEKEIL
-24 AIFEGKIEVGMRV
+24 KIE
-37 VVPFAGRSVQGFVVS
+37 AN
-52 IRPTSDFEGELKE
+52 INEKKEYISDNTEKVFENK
-65 IERLMDLEPVLS
+65 S
-77 KEMIELGEYM
+77 
-87 SNHLFAFLIH
+87 
-97 CYQTM
+97 
-102 LPAML
+102 
-107 KTTTRKLENP
+107 
-117 QEQEEIFQR
+117 
-126 IFNEQLEIEVTD
+126 
-138 EMPKEVLSE
+138 
-147 LLRLKQ
+147 LLNK
-153 KGIVQTKTLVEDR
+153 
-166 KQIKTEDWI
+166 
-175 VLSYLPEEYLE
+175 
-186 MMKQVPKNAA
+186 
-196 KQLRFL
+196 KQLAIKENIENSDKKYFL
-202 EGLSSLENTEI
+202 L
-213 SKAEFITRFNVVQA
+213 K
-227 DVKKALEKGWI
+227 
-238 LLEKRAVDRDPYA
+238 
-251 GRKIVHSKPFE
+251 
-262 LNEEQK
+262 
-268 QVFQQ
+268 
-273 VLEEESDETS
+273 
-283 HVYLLQ
+283 

-348 IERAKE
+348 IERARE

-386 EEHEATYKQDS
+386 EEHETTYKQDS

-412 DEDAKLI
+412 DENVKLI

-434 TGIYELLSL
+434 TGIYELLNL
-443 EDRYGNAQMPDI
+443 EDRYGNAEMPDI

-467 FSKALLEEIKNTL
+467 FSKALLNEIKNTL

-508 ECENCSIKMS
+508 ECDNCSIKMS
-518 YYKGVN
+518 YYKSVN
-524 KYKCNYCGKQIH
+524 RYKCNYCGKQIH

-593 DKKYSILI
+593 NKKYSILI

-676 NYDLFYEKEINSRKI
+676 NYNLFYEKEINSRKV

-698 KILNIGFSSEDEAR
+698 KILNIGFSSEDEIR
-712 LLEISKKFYDE
+712 LLELSKRFYDE
-723 IKSENIELY
+723 IKSQDIELY

-753 GSKKKIDKFKLFLKR
+753 GSKKKIDKFKLFLKK
-768 KLNEFNDAK
+768 KLNEFNDTK

>member
-1 MFAQVIVDVPVK
+1 MQYFDIYIDSVKGIYTYSDKNDEFEVGENVIVPFRNIKKSGFIIRKNFKESFDFKVLNISSKVK
-13 QVNRPFEYRIP
+13 NSLKLSNEQIKLIEWMADYYLSSYDSIIKAMIPKKIKISYNNVYIINLDKLNILSQYLDNDIIKYMISLTTISYSTAKAKFKKSIIDNLINKGFLYKDENNISINIENFYKLKKENKEVFEYFYKKTIVKKEKLEENFKKFD
-24 AIFEGKIEVGMRV
+24 IKELEEKEILKIE
-37 VVPFAGRSVQGFVVS
+37 AN
-52 IRPTSDFEGELKE
+52 INEKKEYISDNTEKVFENK
-65 IERLMDLEPVLS
+65 S
-77 KEMIELGEYM
+77 
-87 SNHLFAFLIH
+87 
-97 CYQTM
+97 
-102 LPAML
+102 
-107 KTTTRKLENP
+107 
-117 QEQEEIFQR
+117 
-126 IFNEQLEIEVTD
+126 
-138 EMPKEVLSE
+138 
-147 LLRLKQ
+147 LLNK
-153 KGIVQTKTLVEDR
+153 
-166 KQIKTEDWI
+166 
-175 VLSYLPEEYLE
+175 
-186 MMKQVPKNAA
+186 
-196 KQLRFL
+196 KQLVIKENIENSDKKYFL
-202 EGLSSLENTEI
+202 L
-213 SKAEFITRFNVVQA
+213 K
-227 DVKKALEKGWI
+227 
-238 LLEKRAVDRDPYA
+238 
-251 GRKIVHSKPFE
+251 
-262 LNEEQK
+262 
-268 QVFQQ
+268 
-273 VLEEESDETS
+273 
-283 HVYLLQ
+283 

-326 MVERFQSEFKN
+326 MIERFQSEFKN

-412 DEDAKLI
+412 DENVKLI

-443 EDRYGNAQMPDI
+443 EDRYGNAEMPDI
-455 QVVDMKQEDDLF
+455 QVIDMKQEEDLF
-467 FSKALLEEIKNTL
+467 FSKTLLNEIKNTL

-508 ECENCSIKMS
+508 ECDNCSIKMS
-518 YYKGVN
+518 YYKSVN
-524 KYKCNYCGKQIH
+524 RYKCNYCGKQIH

-593 DKKYSILI
+593 NKKYSILI

-676 NYDLFYEKEINSRKI
+676 NYNLFYEKEISSRKV

-698 KILNIGFSSEDEAR
+698 KILNIGFSSEDEGR
-712 LLEISKKFYDE
+712 LLELSKRFYDE
-723 IKSENIELY
+723 IKSQDIELY

-753 GSKKKIDKFKLFLKR
+753 GSKKKIDKFKLFLKK
-768 KLNEFNDAK
+768 KLNEFNDTK

>member
-1 MFAQVIVDVPVK
+1 MQYFDIYIDSMKGIYTYSDKNDEFEVGENVIVPFRNIKKSGFIIRKNLKESFNFKVLNISSKVK
-13 QVNRPFEYRIP
+13 NSLKLSNEQIKLIEWMVDYYLASYDSVIKAMIPKKIKISYNNVYIINLNKLNILNQYLDNDIIKYIISLTTISYSTAKTKFKKSVIDNLINKGFLYKNDNNIYINIEKFYKLKEENKEIFEYFYKKTI
-24 AIFEGKIEVGMRV
+24 IKKEKLEEKFKKNDIKELEEKEILKIE
-37 VVPFAGRSVQGFVVS
+37 ANINEKKEYVS
-52 IRPTSDFEGELKE
+52 NNTEKVFENK
-65 IERLMDLEPVLS
+65 S
-77 KEMIELGEYM
+77 
-87 SNHLFAFLIH
+87 
-97 CYQTM
+97 
-102 LPAML
+102 
-107 KTTTRKLENP
+107 
-117 QEQEEIFQR
+117 
-126 IFNEQLEIEVTD
+126 
-138 EMPKEVLSE
+138 
-147 LLRLKQ
+147 LLNK
-153 KGIVQTKTLVEDR
+153 
-166 KQIKTEDWI
+166 
-175 VLSYLPEEYLE
+175 
-186 MMKQVPKNAA
+186 
-196 KQLRFL
+196 KQLAIKENIEKSIKKYFL
-202 EGLSSLENTEI
+202 L
-213 SKAEFITRFNVVQA
+213 K
-227 DVKKALEKGWI
+227 
-238 LLEKRAVDRDPYA
+238 
-251 GRKIVHSKPFE
+251 
-262 LNEEQK
+262 
-268 QVFQQ
+268 
-273 VLEEESDETS
+273 
-283 HVYLLQ
+283 

-508 ECENCSIKMS
+508 ECDNCSIKMS
-518 YYKGVN
+518 YYKSTN
-524 KYKCNYCGKQIH
+524 KYKCNYCGKQIY

-676 NYDLFYEKEINSRKI
+676 NYDLFYEKEISSRKV

-712 LLEISKKFYDE
+712 LLDISKKFYDE

-743 KRFRMNIFVK
+743 KRFRMNIFAK

-768 KLNEFNDAK
+768 KLNKFNDTK

>member
-1 MFAQVIVDVPVK
+1 MQYFDIYIDSMKGIYTYSDKNDEFEIGENVIVPFRNIKKSGFIIRKNLKESFNFKVLNISSKVK
-13 QVNRPFEYRIP
+13 NSLKLSNEQIKLIEWMTDYYLASYDSVIKAMIPKKIKISYSNVYIINLNKLNILNQYLDNDIIKYIISLTTISYSTAKTKFKKSVIDSLINKNFLYKNDNNIYINIEKFYKLKEENKEIFEYFYKKTI
-24 AIFEGKIEVGMRV
+24 IKKEKLEEKFKKNDIKELEEKEILKIE
-37 VVPFAGRSVQGFVVS
+37 ANINEKKEYVS
-52 IRPTSDFEGELKE
+52 NNTEKVFENKSL
-65 IERLMDLEPVLS
+65 L
-77 KEMIELGEYM
+77 
-87 SNHLFAFLIH
+87 
-97 CYQTM
+97 
-102 LPAML
+102 
-107 KTTTRKLENP
+107 
-117 QEQEEIFQR
+117 
-126 IFNEQLEIEVTD
+126 NE
-138 EMPKEVLSE
+138 
-147 LLRLKQ
+147 
-153 KGIVQTKTLVEDR
+153 
-166 KQIKTEDWI
+166 
-175 VLSYLPEEYLE
+175 
-186 MMKQVPKNAA
+186 
-196 KQLRFL
+196 KQLAIKENIEKSIKKYFL
-202 EGLSSLENTEI
+202 L
-213 SKAEFITRFNVVQA
+213 K
-227 DVKKALEKGWI
+227 
-238 LLEKRAVDRDPYA
+238 
-251 GRKIVHSKPFE
+251 
-262 LNEEQK
+262 
-268 QVFQQ
+268 
-273 VLEEESDETS
+273 
-283 HVYLLQ
+283 

-508 ECENCSIKMS
+508 ECDNCSIKMS
-518 YYKGVN
+518 YYKSTN
-524 KYKCNYCGKQIH
+524 KYKCNYCGKQIY

-676 NYDLFYEKEINSRKI
+676 NYDLFYEKEISSRKV

-712 LLEISKKFYDE
+712 LLDISKKFYDE

-743 KRFRMNIFVK
+743 KRFRMNIFAK

-768 KLNEFNDAK
+768 KLNEFNDTK

>member
-1 MFAQVIVDVPVK
+1 MQYFDIYIDSMKGIYTYSDKNDEFEVGENVIVPFRNIKKSGFIIRKNLKEHFEFKVLNISSKVK
-13 QVNRPFEYRIP
+13 NSLKLSNEQIKLIEWMVDYYLASYDSVIKAMIPKKIKISYNNIYIINLDRLNILSEYLDNEIINHVFSLVTISYNTVKSKFKKSVIDSLINKNFLYKNENNIYVNIEKFYKLKEENKEIFEYFYKKTI
-24 AIFEGKIEVGMRV
+24 IKKEKLEEKFKKNDIKELEEKEILKIE
-37 VVPFAGRSVQGFVVS
+37 ANINEKKEYVS
-52 IRPTSDFEGELKE
+52 NNTEKVFENK
-65 IERLMDLEPVLS
+65 S
-77 KEMIELGEYM
+77 
-87 SNHLFAFLIH
+87 
-97 CYQTM
+97 
-102 LPAML
+102 
-107 KTTTRKLENP
+107 
-117 QEQEEIFQR
+117 
-126 IFNEQLEIEVTD
+126 
-138 EMPKEVLSE
+138 
-147 LLRLKQ
+147 LLNK
-153 KGIVQTKTLVEDR
+153 
-166 KQIKTEDWI
+166 
-175 VLSYLPEEYLE
+175 
-186 MMKQVPKNAA
+186 
-196 KQLRFL
+196 KQLAIKENIEKSIKKYFL
-202 EGLSSLENTEI
+202 L
-213 SKAEFITRFNVVQA
+213 K
-227 DVKKALEKGWI
+227 
-238 LLEKRAVDRDPYA
+238 
-251 GRKIVHSKPFE
+251 
-262 LNEEQK
+262 
-268 QVFQQ
+268 
-273 VLEEESDETS
+273 
-283 HVYLLQ
+283 

-508 ECENCSIKMS
+508 ECDNCSIKMS
-518 YYKGVN
+518 YYKSTN
-524 KYKCNYCGKQIH
+524 KYKCNYCGKQIY

-676 NYDLFYEKEINSRKI
+676 NYDLFYEKEISSRKV

-712 LLEISKKFYDE
+712 LLDISKKFYDE

-743 KRFRMNIFVK
+743 KRFRMNIFAK

-768 KLNEFNDAK
+768 KLNEFNDTK

>member
-1 MFAQVIVDVPVK
+1 MQYFDIYIDSMKGIYTYSDKNDEYEVGENVIV
-13 QVNRPFEYRIP
+13 PFRNI
-24 AIFEGKIEVGMRV
+24 KK
-37 VVPFAGRSVQGFVVS
+37 SGFI
-52 IRPTSDFEGELKE
+52 IRKNLKE
-65 IERLMDLEPVLS
+65 SFDFKVLNISS
-77 KEMIELGEYM
+77 KVKN
-87 SNHLFAFLIH
+87 S
-97 CYQTM
+97 
-102 LPAML
+102 L
-107 KTTTRKLENP
+107 K
-117 QEQEEIFQR
+117 
-126 IFNEQLEIEVTD
+126 
-138 EMPKEVLSE
+138 LSYE
-147 LLRLKQ
+147 
-153 KGIVQTKTLVEDR
+153 
-166 KQIKTEDWI
+166 QIKLIDWMTDYYLASYDSVI
-175 VLSYLPEEYLE
+175 KAMIPKKIKISYNNVYIINLNKLNILSQYLDNDIIKYMISLTTISYSTA
-186 MMKQVPKNAA
+186 KTKFKKSVIDNLINKGFLYKNDNNIYINME
-196 KQLRFL
+196 KFL
-202 EGLSSLENTEI
+202 
-213 SKAEFITRFNVVQA
+213 
-227 DVKKALEKGWI
+227 
-238 LLEKRAVDRDPYA
+238 
-251 GRKIVHSKPFE
+251 E
-262 LNEEQK
+262 LNEENK
-268 QVFQQ
+268 EIFEYFYKKTIVKKEK
-273 VLEEESDETS
+273 LEENFKRFDIRDLEEKEILKIEANINEKKEYISDNTEKVFENKS
-283 HVYLLQ
+283 LLNEKQ
-289 GVTGSGKTEIYI
+289 LAIKENIENSNKKYFLLKGVTGSGKTEIYI

-397 SPRYNAKYVAIKRCL
+397 SPRYNTKYVAIKRCL
-412 DEDAKLI
+412 DEGAKLI

-425 SIESYYYAK
+425 SIESYYYAQ
-434 TGIYELLSL
+434 TGIYELLIL
-443 EDRYGNAQMPDI
+443 EDRYGNAEMPDI
-455 QVVDMKQEDDLF
+455 QVIDMKQENDLF
-467 FSKALLEEIKNTL
+467 FSKVLLEEIKNTL

-508 ECENCSIKMS
+508 ECNNCSIKMS
-518 YYKGVN
+518 YYKSIN

-676 NYDLFYEKEINSRKI
+676 NYDLFYEKEISSRKV

-698 KILNIGFSSEDEAR
+698 KILNIGFSSEDEGR
-712 LLEISKKFYDE
+712 LLDISKKFYDE
-723 IKSENIELY
+723 IKSQDIELY

-753 GSKKKIDKFKLFLKR
+753 GSKKKIDKFKLFLKK
-768 KLNEFNDAK
+768 KLNEFNDTK
-777 VRIVVDIDPINMM
+777 VRIVVDIAPINMM

>member
-1 MFAQVIVDVPVK
+1 MQYFDIYIDSMKGIYTYSDKNDEFEVGENVIVPFRNIKKSGFIIRKNLKESFEFKVLNISSKVK
-13 QVNRPFEYRIP
+13 NSLKLSNEQIKLIEWMVDYYLTSYDSVIKAMIP
-24 AIFEGKIEVGMRV
+24 KKIKISYSNIYFINLNKLNILSLYLDNGIIKYMISLTTISYNTAKTK
-37 VVPFAGRSVQGFVVS
+37 FKKS
-52 IRPTSDFEGELKE
+52 IVDNLINKNFLYKNDNNICINIEKFLELKE
-65 IERLMDLEPVLS
+65 EN
-77 KEMIELGEYM
+77 KEIFEY
-87 SNHLFAFLIH
+87 F
-97 CYQTM
+97 YK
-102 LPAML
+102 
-107 KTTTRKLENP
+107 KTTIKKEKLE
-117 QEQEEIFQR
+117 EKFKKIDIRELEE
-126 IFNEQLEIEVTD
+126 NEILKIEANIN
-138 EMPKEVLSE
+138 EKKEYISDNTEKVFKKKS
-147 LLRLKQ
+147 LLNK
-153 KGIVQTKTLVEDR
+153 
-166 KQIKTEDWI
+166 
-175 VLSYLPEEYLE
+175 
-186 MMKQVPKNAA
+186 
-196 KQLRFL
+196 KQLAIKENIENSDKKYFL
-202 EGLSSLENTEI
+202 L
-213 SKAEFITRFNVVQA
+213 K
-227 DVKKALEKGWI
+227 
-238 LLEKRAVDRDPYA
+238 
-251 GRKIVHSKPFE
+251 
-262 LNEEQK
+262 
-268 QVFQQ
+268 
-273 VLEEESDETS
+273 
-283 HVYLLQ
+283 

-361 EKKIVL
+361 EKKIIL

-397 SPRYNAKYVAIKRCL
+397 SPRYNTKYVAIKRCL
-412 DEDAKLI
+412 DEGAKLI

-443 EDRYGNAQMPDI
+443 DDRYGNAEMPDI
-455 QVVDMKQEDDLF
+455 QVIDMKQEDDLF

-508 ECENCSIKMS
+508 ECDNCSIKMS
-518 YYKGVN
+518 YYKSTN

-582 DYFSKIYKDFS
+582 DYFSRIYKDFS

-676 NYDLFYEKEINSRKI
+676 NYDLFYEKEISSRKI

-712 LLEISKKFYDE
+712 LLDISKKFYDE
-723 IKSENIELY
+723 IKSQDIELY

-753 GSKKKIDKFKLFLKR
+753 GSKKKIDKFKLFLKK
-768 KLNEFNDAK
+768 KLNEFNDTK

>member
-1 MFAQVIVDVPVK
+1 MQYFDIYIDSMKGIYTYSDKNDEYEVGENVIVPFRNIKKSGFIIRKNLKENFNFKVLNISSKVK
-13 QVNRPFEYRIP
+13 NSLKLSNEQIKLIEWMVDYYLASYDSVIKAMIPKKIKISYNNIYIINLDRLNILSEYLDNEIINHIFSLATISYSTAKSKFKKSVIDNLIEKKNLFKDENNICINLEKFYKLKEENKEIFEYFYKKTI
-24 AIFEGKIEVGMRV
+24 IKKEKLEEKFKKNDIKELEEKEILKIE
-37 VVPFAGRSVQGFVVS
+37 ANINEKKEYVS
-52 IRPTSDFEGELKE
+52 NNTEKVFENKSL
-65 IERLMDLEPVLS
+65 L
-77 KEMIELGEYM
+77 
-87 SNHLFAFLIH
+87 
-97 CYQTM
+97 
-102 LPAML
+102 
-107 KTTTRKLENP
+107 
-117 QEQEEIFQR
+117 
-126 IFNEQLEIEVTD
+126 NE
-138 EMPKEVLSE
+138 
-147 LLRLKQ
+147 
-153 KGIVQTKTLVEDR
+153 
-166 KQIKTEDWI
+166 
-175 VLSYLPEEYLE
+175 
-186 MMKQVPKNAA
+186 
-196 KQLRFL
+196 KQLAIKENIEKSIKKYFL
-202 EGLSSLENTEI
+202 L
-213 SKAEFITRFNVVQA
+213 K
-227 DVKKALEKGWI
+227 
-238 LLEKRAVDRDPYA
+238 
-251 GRKIVHSKPFE
+251 
-262 LNEEQK
+262 
-268 QVFQQ
+268 
-273 VLEEESDETS
+273 
-283 HVYLLQ
+283 

-455 QVVDMKQEDDLF
+455 QVVDMKQEDDSF

-508 ECENCSIKMS
+508 ECDNCSIKMS
-518 YYKGVN
+518 YYKSTN
-524 KYKCNYCGKQIH
+524 KYKCNYCGKQIY

-676 NYDLFYEKEINSRKI
+676 NYDLFYEKEISSRKV

-712 LLEISKKFYDE
+712 LLDISKKFYDE

-743 KRFRMNIFVK
+743 KRFRMNIFAK

-768 KLNEFNDAK
+768 KLNEFNDTK

>member
-1 MFAQVIVDVPVK
+1 LNISSKVKNSLKLSDKQIKLIEWMVDYYLASYDSVIKAMIPKKIKISYSNIYSINLGNFGILNEYLDNDIIKYIFSLTTISYNTAKTKFKKSVVDSLINK
-13 QVNRPFEYRIP
+13 NFLYKNENNIYVNIEKFYKLKEENKEIFEYFYKKTI
-24 AIFEGKIEVGMRV
+24 IKKEKFKKNNIKELEEKEILKIEVNINKKKEYI
-37 VVPFAGRSVQGFVVS
+37 SDS
-52 IRPTSDFEGELKE
+52 IEKVFKNKSL
-65 IERLMDLEPVLS
+65 
-77 KEMIELGEYM
+77 
-87 SNHLFAFLIH
+87 
-97 CYQTM
+97 
-102 LPAML
+102 
-107 KTTTRKLENP
+107 
-117 QEQEEIFQR
+117 
-126 IFNEQLEIEVTD
+126 
-138 EMPKEVLSE
+138 LSE
-147 LLRLKQ
+147 
-153 KGIVQTKTLVEDR
+153 
-166 KQIKTEDWI
+166 
-175 VLSYLPEEYLE
+175 
-186 MMKQVPKNAA
+186 
-196 KQLRFL
+196 KQLTIKENIEKSNKKYFL
-202 EGLSSLENTEI
+202 L
-213 SKAEFITRFNVVQA
+213 K
-227 DVKKALEKGWI
+227 
-238 LLEKRAVDRDPYA
+238 
-251 GRKIVHSKPFE
+251 
-262 LNEEQK
+262 
-268 QVFQQ
+268 
-273 VLEEESDETS
+273 
-283 HVYLLQ
+283 

-326 MVERFQSEFKN
+326 MVERFQTEFKN

-434 TGIYELLSL
+434 NGIYELLNL
-443 EDRYGNAQMPDI
+443 ENRYGNAVMPDI
-455 QVVDMKQEDDLF
+455 QIVDMKQENDLF
-467 FSKALLEEIKNTL
+467 FSKVLLEEIKNTL

-508 ECENCSIKMS
+508 ECDNCSIKMS
-518 YYKGVN
+518 YYKSTN
-524 KYKCNYCGKQIH
+524 RYKCNYCGKQVH
-536 YTGKCTKCGSTNL
+536 YTGKCSKCGSTNL

-568 VPMIKVDSE
+568 IPMIKVDSE

-676 NYDLFYEKEINSRKI
+676 NYDLFYEKEINSRKV

-698 KILNIGFSSEDEAR
+698 KILNIGFSSEDEER
-712 LLEISKKFYDE
+712 LLEVSKNFYDE
-723 IKSENIELY
+723 IKSQDIELY

-753 GSKKKIDKFKLFLKR
+753 GSKKKIDKFKLFLKK
-768 KLNEFNDAK
+768 KLNRFNDTK
-777 VRIVVDIDPINMM
+777 VRIIVDIDPVNLM

>member
-1 MFAQVIVDVPVK
+1 MQYFDIYIDSMKGIYTYSDKNDEFEVGENVIVPFRNIKKSGFIIRKNLKEHFEFKVLNISSKVK
-13 QVNRPFEYRIP
+13 NSLKLSNEQIKLIEWMVDYYLASYDSVIKAMIPKKIKISYNNIYIINLDRLNILSEYLDNEIINHVFSLVTISYNTVKSKFKKSVIDSLISKNFLYKNENNIYVNIEKFYKLKEENKEIFEYFYKKTI
-24 AIFEGKIEVGMRV
+24 IKKEKLEEKFKKNDIKELEEKEILKIE
-37 VVPFAGRSVQGFVVS
+37 ANINEKKEYVS
-52 IRPTSDFEGELKE
+52 NNTEKVFENKSL
-65 IERLMDLEPVLS
+65 L
-77 KEMIELGEYM
+77 
-87 SNHLFAFLIH
+87 
-97 CYQTM
+97 
-102 LPAML
+102 
-107 KTTTRKLENP
+107 
-117 QEQEEIFQR
+117 
-126 IFNEQLEIEVTD
+126 NE
-138 EMPKEVLSE
+138 
-147 LLRLKQ
+147 
-153 KGIVQTKTLVEDR
+153 
-166 KQIKTEDWI
+166 
-175 VLSYLPEEYLE
+175 
-186 MMKQVPKNAA
+186 
-196 KQLRFL
+196 KQLAIKENIEKSIKKYFL
-202 EGLSSLENTEI
+202 L
-213 SKAEFITRFNVVQA
+213 K
-227 DVKKALEKGWI
+227 
-238 LLEKRAVDRDPYA
+238 
-251 GRKIVHSKPFE
+251 
-262 LNEEQK
+262 
-268 QVFQQ
+268 
-273 VLEEESDETS
+273 
-283 HVYLLQ
+283 

-354 WESIYTG
+354 WESTYTG

-480 LKNEQV
+480 LKDEQV

-508 ECENCSIKMS
+508 ECDNCSIKMS
-518 YYKGVN
+518 YYKSTN
-524 KYKCNYCGKQIH
+524 KYKCNYCGKQIY

-676 NYDLFYEKEINSRKI
+676 NYDLFYEKEISSRKV

-712 LLEISKKFYDE
+712 LLDISKKFYDE

-743 KRFRMNIFVK
+743 KRFRMNIFAK

-768 KLNEFNDAK
+768 KLNEFNDTK

>member
-1 MFAQVIVDVPVK
+1 MQYFDIYIDSVKGIYTYSDKNDEFEVGENVIVPFRNIKKSGFIIRKNFKESFDFKVLNISSKVK
-13 QVNRPFEYRIP
+13 NSLKLSNEQIKLIEWMADYYLSSYDSIIKAMIPKKIKISYNNVYIINLDKLNILSQYLDNDIIKYMISLTTISYSTAKAKFKKSIIDNLINKGFLYKDENNTSINIENFYKLKEENKEVFEYFYKKIIVKKEKLEENFKKFDIRELEEKEIL
-24 AIFEGKIEVGMRV
+24 KIE
-37 VVPFAGRSVQGFVVS
+37 AN
-52 IRPTSDFEGELKE
+52 INEKKEYISDNTEKVFENK
-65 IERLMDLEPVLS
+65 S
-77 KEMIELGEYM
+77 
-87 SNHLFAFLIH
+87 
-97 CYQTM
+97 
-102 LPAML
+102 
-107 KTTTRKLENP
+107 
-117 QEQEEIFQR
+117 
-126 IFNEQLEIEVTD
+126 
-138 EMPKEVLSE
+138 
-147 LLRLKQ
+147 LLNK
-153 KGIVQTKTLVEDR
+153 
-166 KQIKTEDWI
+166 
-175 VLSYLPEEYLE
+175 
-186 MMKQVPKNAA
+186 
-196 KQLRFL
+196 KQLAIKENIENSDKKYFL
-202 EGLSSLENTEI
+202 L
-213 SKAEFITRFNVVQA
+213 K
-227 DVKKALEKGWI
+227 
-238 LLEKRAVDRDPYA
+238 
-251 GRKIVHSKPFE
+251 
-262 LNEEQK
+262 
-268 QVFQQ
+268 
-273 VLEEESDETS
+273 
-283 HVYLLQ
+283 

-326 MVERFQSEFKN
+326 MIERFQSEFKN

-412 DEDAKLI
+412 DENVKLI

-443 EDRYGNAQMPDI
+443 EDRYGNAEMPDI
-455 QVVDMKQEDDLF
+455 QVIDMKQEEDLF
-467 FSKALLEEIKNTL
+467 FSKTLLNEIKNTL

-508 ECENCSIKMS
+508 ECDNCSIKMS
-518 YYKGVN
+518 YYKSVN
-524 KYKCNYCGKQIH
+524 RYKCNYCGKQIH

-676 NYDLFYEKEINSRKI
+676 NYDLFYEKEISSRKV

-698 KILNIGFSSEDEAR
+698 KILNIGFSSEDEIR
-712 LLEISKKFYDE
+712 LLELSKRFYDE
-723 IKSENIELY
+723 IKSQDIELY

-768 KLNEFNDAK
+768 KLNEFNDTK
-777 VRIVVDIDPINMM
+777 VRIIVDIDPINMM

>member
-1 MFAQVIVDVPVK
+1 MQYFDIYIDSMKGIYTYSDKNDEYEVGENVIVPFRNIKKSGFIIRKNLKESFDFKVLNISSKVK
-13 QVNRPFEYRIP
+13 NSLKLSYEQIKLIDWMTDYYLASYDSVIKAMIPKKIKISYNNVYIINLNKLNILSQYLDNDIIKYMISLTTISYSTAKTKFKKSVIDNLINKVFLYKNDNNIYINMEKFLKLKEENKEIFEYFYKKTIVKKEKLEENFKRFDIRDLEEKE
-24 AIFEGKIEVGMRV
+24 ILKIE
-37 VVPFAGRSVQGFVVS
+37 AN
-52 IRPTSDFEGELKE
+52 INEKKEYISDNTEKVFENKSL
-65 IERLMDLEPVLS
+65 L
-77 KEMIELGEYM
+77 
-87 SNHLFAFLIH
+87 
-97 CYQTM
+97 
-102 LPAML
+102 
-107 KTTTRKLENP
+107 
-117 QEQEEIFQR
+117 
-126 IFNEQLEIEVTD
+126 NE
-138 EMPKEVLSE
+138 
-147 LLRLKQ
+147 
-153 KGIVQTKTLVEDR
+153 
-166 KQIKTEDWI
+166 
-175 VLSYLPEEYLE
+175 
-186 MMKQVPKNAA
+186 
-196 KQLRFL
+196 KQLAIKENIENSNKKYFL
-202 EGLSSLENTEI
+202 L
-213 SKAEFITRFNVVQA
+213 K
-227 DVKKALEKGWI
+227 
-238 LLEKRAVDRDPYA
+238 
-251 GRKIVHSKPFE
+251 
-262 LNEEQK
+262 
-268 QVFQQ
+268 
-273 VLEEESDETS
+273 
-283 HVYLLQ
+283 

-397 SPRYNAKYVAIKRCL
+397 SPRYNTKYVAIKRCL
-412 DEDAKLI
+412 DEGAKLI

-425 SIESYYYAK
+425 SIESYYYAQ

-443 EDRYGNAQMPDI
+443 EDRYGNAEMPDI
-455 QVVDMKQEDDLF
+455 QVIDMKQENDLF
-467 FSKALLEEIKNTL
+467 FSKVLLEEIKNTL

-508 ECENCSIKMS
+508 ECDNCSIKMS
-518 YYKGVN
+518 YYKSIN
-524 KYKCNYCGKQIH
+524 KYKCNYCGKQIY

-676 NYDLFYEKEINSRKI
+676 NYDLFYEKEISSRKVC
-691 FSYPPFS
+691 SYPPFS
-698 KILNIGFSSEDEAR
+698 KILNIGFSSEDEGR
-712 LLEISKKFYDE
+712 LLDISKKFYDE
-723 IKSENIELY
+723 IKSQDIELY

-753 GSKKKIDKFKLFLKR
+753 GSKKKIDKFKLFLKK
-768 KLNEFNDAK
+768 KLNEFNDTK

>member
-1 MFAQVIVDVPVK
+1 MQYFDIYIDSMKGIYTYSDKNDEFEIGENVIVPFRNIKKSGFIIRKNLKENFNFKVLNISSKVK
-13 QVNRPFEYRIP
+13 NSLKLSNEQIKLIEWMTDYYLASYDSVIKAMIPKKIKISYSNVYIINLNKLNILNQYLDNDIIKYIISLTTISYSTAKTKFKKSVIDNLINKGFLYKNDNNIYINIEKFYKLKEENKEIFEYFYKKTI
-24 AIFEGKIEVGMRV
+24 IKKEKLEEKFKKNDIKELEEKEILKIE
-37 VVPFAGRSVQGFVVS
+37 ANINEKKEYVS
-52 IRPTSDFEGELKE
+52 NNTEKVFENK
-65 IERLMDLEPVLS
+65 S
-77 KEMIELGEYM
+77 
-87 SNHLFAFLIH
+87 
-97 CYQTM
+97 
-102 LPAML
+102 
-107 KTTTRKLENP
+107 
-117 QEQEEIFQR
+117 
-126 IFNEQLEIEVTD
+126 
-138 EMPKEVLSE
+138 
-147 LLRLKQ
+147 LLNK
-153 KGIVQTKTLVEDR
+153 
-166 KQIKTEDWI
+166 
-175 VLSYLPEEYLE
+175 
-186 MMKQVPKNAA
+186 
-196 KQLRFL
+196 KQLAIKENIEKSIKKYFL
-202 EGLSSLENTEI
+202 L
-213 SKAEFITRFNVVQA
+213 K
-227 DVKKALEKGWI
+227 
-238 LLEKRAVDRDPYA
+238 
-251 GRKIVHSKPFE
+251 
-262 LNEEQK
+262 
-268 QVFQQ
+268 
-273 VLEEESDETS
+273 
-283 HVYLLQ
+283 

-508 ECENCSIKMS
+508 ECDNCSIKMS
-518 YYKGVN
+518 YYKSTN
-524 KYKCNYCGKQIH
+524 KYKCNYCGKQIY

-568 VPMIKVDSE
+568 VPIIKVDSE

-582 DYFSKIYKDFS
+582 DYFSRIYKDFS

-676 NYDLFYEKEINSRKI
+676 NYDLFYEKEISSRKV

-698 KILNIGFSSEDEAR
+698 KILNIGFSSEDETR
-712 LLEISKKFYDE
+712 LLDISKKFYDE

-743 KRFRMNIFVK
+743 KRFRMNVFVK
-753 GSKKKIDKFKLFLKR
+753 GSKKKIDKFKLFLKK
-768 KLNEFNDAK
+768 KLNEFNDTK

>member
-1 MFAQVIVDVPVK
+1 MQYFDIYIDSMKGIYTYSDKNDEFEVGENVIVPFRNIKKSGFIIRKNLKEYFEFKVLNISSKVK
-13 QVNRPFEYRIP
+13 NSLKLSNEQIKLIEWMVDYYLASYDSVIKAMIPKKIKISYNNIYIINLDRLNILSEYLDNEIINHIFSLATISYSTAKSKFKKSVIDNLIEKKILFKDENNICINLENFYKLKEENKEIFEYFYKKTI
-24 AIFEGKIEVGMRV
+24 IKKEKLEEKFKKNDIKELEEKEILKIE
-37 VVPFAGRSVQGFVVS
+37 ANINEKKEYVS
-52 IRPTSDFEGELKE
+52 NNTEKVFENK
-65 IERLMDLEPVLS
+65 S
-77 KEMIELGEYM
+77 
-87 SNHLFAFLIH
+87 
-97 CYQTM
+97 
-102 LPAML
+102 
-107 KTTTRKLENP
+107 
-117 QEQEEIFQR
+117 
-126 IFNEQLEIEVTD
+126 
-138 EMPKEVLSE
+138 
-147 LLRLKQ
+147 LLNK
-153 KGIVQTKTLVEDR
+153 
-166 KQIKTEDWI
+166 
-175 VLSYLPEEYLE
+175 
-186 MMKQVPKNAA
+186 
-196 KQLRFL
+196 KQLAIKENIEKSIKKYFL
-202 EGLSSLENTEI
+202 L
-213 SKAEFITRFNVVQA
+213 K
-227 DVKKALEKGWI
+227 
-238 LLEKRAVDRDPYA
+238 
-251 GRKIVHSKPFE
+251 
-262 LNEEQK
+262 
-268 QVFQQ
+268 
-273 VLEEESDETS
+273 
-283 HVYLLQ
+283 

-326 MVERFQSEFKN
+326 MVERFQIEFKN

-508 ECENCSIKMS
+508 ECDNCSIKMS
-518 YYKGVN
+518 YYKSTN
-524 KYKCNYCGKQIH
+524 KYKCNYCGKQIY

-676 NYDLFYEKEINSRKI
+676 NYDLFYEKEISSRKV

-712 LLEISKKFYDE
+712 LLDISKKFYDE

-743 KRFRMNIFVK
+743 KRFRMNIFAK

-768 KLNEFNDAK
+768 KLNEFNDTK

>member
-1 MFAQVIVDVPVK
+1 MQYFDIYIDSMKGIYTYSDKNDEFEVGENVIVPFRNIKKSGFIIRKNLKESFEFKVLNISSKVK
-13 QVNRPFEYRIP
+13 NSLKLSNEQIKLIEWMVDYYLTSYDSVIKAMIP
-24 AIFEGKIEVGMRV
+24 KKIKISYSNIYFINLNKLNILSLYLDNGIIKYMISLTTISYNTAKTK
-37 VVPFAGRSVQGFVVS
+37 FKKS
-52 IRPTSDFEGELKE
+52 IVDNLINKNFLYKNDNNICINIEKFLELKE
-65 IERLMDLEPVLS
+65 EN
-77 KEMIELGEYM
+77 KEIFEY
-87 SNHLFAFLIH
+87 F
-97 CYQTM
+97 YK
-102 LPAML
+102 
-107 KTTTRKLENP
+107 KTIIKKEKLE
-117 QEQEEIFQR
+117 EKFKKIDIRELEEREILK
-126 IFNEQLEIEVTD
+126 IEANINEK
-138 EMPKEVLSE
+138 KEYISDNTEKVFKKKS
-147 LLRLKQ
+147 LLNK
-153 KGIVQTKTLVEDR
+153 
-166 KQIKTEDWI
+166 
-175 VLSYLPEEYLE
+175 
-186 MMKQVPKNAA
+186 
-196 KQLRFL
+196 KQLAIKENIENSDKKYFL
-202 EGLSSLENTEI
+202 L
-213 SKAEFITRFNVVQA
+213 K
-227 DVKKALEKGWI
+227 
-238 LLEKRAVDRDPYA
+238 
-251 GRKIVHSKPFE
+251 
-262 LNEEQK
+262 
-268 QVFQQ
+268 
-273 VLEEESDETS
+273 
-283 HVYLLQ
+283 

-361 EKKIVL
+361 EKKIIL

-397 SPRYNAKYVAIKRCL
+397 SPRYNTKYVAIKRCL
-412 DEDAKLI
+412 DEGAKLI

-443 EDRYGNAQMPDI
+443 DDRYGNAEMPDI
-455 QVVDMKQEDDLF
+455 QVIDMKQEDDLF

-508 ECENCSIKMS
+508 ECDNCSIKMS
-518 YYKGVN
+518 YYKSTN

-582 DYFSKIYKDFS
+582 DYFSRIYKDFS

-676 NYDLFYEKEINSRKI
+676 NYDLFYEKEISSRKI

-712 LLEISKKFYDE
+712 LLDISKKFYDE
-723 IKSENIELY
+723 IKSQDIELY

-753 GSKKKIDKFKLFLKR
+753 GSKKKIDKFKLFLKK
-768 KLNEFNDAK
+768 KLNEFNDTK
-777 VRIVVDIDPINMM
+777 VRIVVNIDPINMM

>member
-1 MFAQVIVDVPVK
+1 MQYFDIYIDSMKGIYTYSDKNDEFEVGENVIVPFRNIKKSGFIIRKNLKENFEFKVLNISSKVK
-13 QVNRPFEYRIP
+13 NSLKLSNEQIKLIEWMVDYYLTSYDSVIKAMIP
-24 AIFEGKIEVGMRV
+24 KKIKISYSNIYFINLNKLNILSLYLDNGIIKYMISLTTISYNTAKTK
-37 VVPFAGRSVQGFVVS
+37 FKKS
-52 IRPTSDFEGELKE
+52 IVDNLINKNFLYKNDNNICINIEKFLELKE
-65 IERLMDLEPVLS
+65 EN
-77 KEMIELGEYM
+77 KEIFEY
-87 SNHLFAFLIH
+87 F
-97 CYQTM
+97 YK
-102 LPAML
+102 
-107 KTTTRKLENP
+107 KTIIKKEKLE
-117 QEQEEIFQR
+117 EKFKKIDIRELEEREILK
-126 IFNEQLEIEVTD
+126 IEANINEK
-138 EMPKEVLSE
+138 KEYISDNTEKVFKNKS
-147 LLRLKQ
+147 LLNK
-153 KGIVQTKTLVEDR
+153 
-166 KQIKTEDWI
+166 
-175 VLSYLPEEYLE
+175 
-186 MMKQVPKNAA
+186 
-196 KQLRFL
+196 KQLAIKENIENSDKKYFL
-202 EGLSSLENTEI
+202 L
-213 SKAEFITRFNVVQA
+213 K
-227 DVKKALEKGWI
+227 
-238 LLEKRAVDRDPYA
+238 
-251 GRKIVHSKPFE
+251 
-262 LNEEQK
+262 
-268 QVFQQ
+268 
-273 VLEEESDETS
+273 
-283 HVYLLQ
+283 

-361 EKKIVL
+361 EKKIIL
-367 GVRSAIFSPV
+367 GARSAIFSPV

-397 SPRYNAKYVAIKRCL
+397 SPRYNTKYVAIKRCL
-412 DEDAKLI
+412 DEGAKLI

-443 EDRYGNAQMPDI
+443 DDRYGNAEMPDI
-455 QVVDMKQEDDLF
+455 QVIDMKQEDDLF

-508 ECENCSIKMS
+508 ECDNCSIKMS
-518 YYKGVN
+518 YYKSTN

-582 DYFSKIYKDFS
+582 DYFSRIYKDFS

-676 NYDLFYEKEINSRKI
+676 NYDLFYEKEISSRKV

-712 LLEISKKFYDE
+712 LLDISKKFYDE

-753 GSKKKIDKFKLFLKR
+753 GSKKKIDKFKLFLKK
-768 KLNEFNDAK
+768 KLNEFNDIK